1 MSIFNT
7 KFLLT
12 QEQDEEKL
20 KKRYL
25 NLQIYQA
32 KASEIKN
39 FKEEKFQTQFL
50 KDIFENCLG
59 YTLDT
64 TDPTNFNLER
74 EKKNETDGKKADG
87 AILINGEV
95 RCVIELKDQTT
106 QHLDKTPS
114 NRELS
119 PVDQAFRYFVSHDN
133 AKYVV
138 VSNFNELRFYIG
150 NKTTFEKFDLFTA
163 SFDDFKKLHLLLSFE
178 SIGTDLPLKLKEKFA
193 THEREISNKFYKDF
207 SAFRLTLFKNICKNN
222 AGIDKN
228 RLLSL
233 TQKLCDRLVFILFA
247 EDRGLLRLRT
257 IAEIKDKFQNQ
268 VTELS
273 FYDFYKIYF
282 KAINE
287 GNERLDIKRYNGGL
301 FATDTELDALKI
313 DDSVLEAQFLSDYDF
328 LSDIGVN
335 ILGHIFESSLND
347 LEELNAQINGD
358 EFDAK
363 QSKRKKDG
371 IFYTPEFI
379 TEFIVEN
386 SLGSL
391 CKAKKDELGLDL
403 NELLAPKNPKKLTK
417 AESEIKDKIYAYREW
432 LLSLK
437 ILDPACG
444 SGAFLNQ
451 ALEFLIS
458 EHGALDTYRKVYE
471 GEGLGLYDIESTILE
486 NNLYGV
492 DINADAVEIARLS
505 LWLRTAAKGRVL
517 TDLSKNLVMANSLL
531 EFPFDFKFDVVI
543 GNPPYVRQEAIKE
556 QKPALQKYKVY
567 SGTADLFVYFY
578 ELGITHLKED
588 GLLGFI
594 CSNKF
599 FRTSYGE
606 NLRKFI
612 LDNTQITHIIDF
624 AGVKVFEDAS
634 VDSAITIFKK
644 IRADENS
651 KFNFLASSTIN
662 LKTQKFI
669 QIPQSALSETNFTFL
684 DSSKFELK
692 SKIEKVAKP
701 LKDWDVNIYRGIL
714 TGLNEAFIIDSDT
727 RDKILSTCIGDER
740 ERTQKLIRPILR
752 GRDIKRY
759 DYKWA
764 GLWLICTF
772 PALKIEIENLPNLK
786 GYLQTFLPYIA
797 QSGETIDGKKCR
809 KKTSNKWFETQDNIA
824 YYKEFEKDKI
834 FYNEIGNE
842 INFALDTKKFVCN
855 NKLYFISLEKNN
867 TLQLKFLT
875 GVLNSKLLQWYF
887 SFKFNF
893 GGGKGTDSF
902 GEIPIPQIASQ
913 NENLANE
920 IINLVDEI
928 LKANEKIKLY
938 EKHMATLT
946 LDEKLEAKENIDTLN
961 DKIKASDE
969 KINKLVFELYELT
982 SDEIALITEGGGSE
996 SIAKIYIYILQR
1008 GENEPIRA
1016 LLQSA
1021 A

>member
-87 AILINGEV
+87 AILINYEV

-163 SFDDFKKLHLLLSFE
+163 TFDEFKKLHLLLSFE
-178 SIGTDLPLKLKEKFA
+178 SISTDLPLKLKEKFA

-282 KAINE
+282 KAIDE
-287 GNERLDIKRYNGGL
+287 GSERLDIKRYNGGL

-386 SLGSL
+386 SLGAL
-391 CKAKKDELGLDL
+391 YKAKKNELGLDL

-458 EHGALDTYRKVYE
+458 EHAALDTYRKVYE

-505 LWLRTAAKGRVL
+505 LWLRTAAKGRIL
-517 TDLSKNLVMANSLL
+517 TDLSKNLVTANSLL

-543 GNPPYVRQEAIKE
+543 GNPPYVRQEVIKE

-599 FRTSYGE
+599 FRASYGE

-612 LDNTQITHIIDF
+612 LENTQITHIIDF
-624 AGVKVFEDAS
+624 TGVKVFEDAI

-644 IRADENS
+644 IRAGKNS

-669 QIPQSALSETNFTFL
+669 QIPQSTLSETNFTFL

-701 LKDWDVNIYRGIL
+701 LKGWGVNINYGVK
-714 TGLNEAFIIDSDT
+714 TGLNEAFIIDDST
-727 RDKILSTCIGDER
+727 RDKILNNCFGEER
-740 ERTQKLIRPILR
+740 EQMEKLIRPILR
-752 GRDIKRY
+752 GRDVKRY
-759 DYKWA
+759 YYEWA
-764 GLWLICTF
+764 GLWLINIHNGYGTEPRINIDNF
-772 PALKIEIENLPNLK
+772 PKLKLYLDKFEPKLSNRSDKGATPYNLRNCA
-786 GYLQTFLPYIA
+786 YL
-797 QSGETIDGKKCR
+797 
-809 KKTSNKWFETQDNIA
+809 
-824 YYKEFEKDKI
+824 KEFEKDKI

-855 NKLYFISLEKNN
+855 NKLYFIYLEKNN

-902 GEIPIPQIASQ
+902 GEIPIPQITPQ
-913 NENLANE
+913 NENLANM

-938 EKHMATLT
+938 EKHMPTLS
-946 LDEKLEAKENIDTLN
+946 LDEKLEAKENIDALN

-969 KINKLVFELYELT
+969 KIDKLVFELYELT
-982 SDEIALITEGGGSE
+982 SDEIALITGGGSE
-996 SIAKIYIYILQR
+996 DIAKIYIYILQK
-1008 GENEPIRA
+1008 GEDEPIRA

>member
-1 MSIFNT
+1 MPIFNS

-12 QEQDEEKL
+12 QEQDKEKL
-20 KKRYL
+20 KKRYI
-25 NLQIYQA
+25 NLQIYQS
-32 KASEIKN
+32 KASEIKS

-64 TDPTNFNLER
+64 TNPTNFNLER

-119 PVDQAFRYFVSHDN
+119 PVDQAFRYFISHEN

-163 SFDDFKKLHLLLSFE
+163 NFDEFKRLHLLLSFE
-178 SIGTDLPLKLKEKFA
+178 SISTDLPLKLKEKFA

-222 AGIDKN
+222 ASIDKN

-233 TQKLCDRLVFILFA
+233 TQKLCDRFVFILFA

-282 KAINE
+282 KAIDE
-287 GNERLDIKRYNGGL
+287 GSERLDIKRYNGGL

-347 LEELNAQINGD
+347 LEELNAQIHGN

-386 SLGSL
+386 SLGTL

-517 TDLSKNLVMANSLL
+517 TDLSKNLVAANSLL

-578 ELGITHLKED
+578 ELGITHLKES

-599 FRTSYGE
+599 FRASYGE

-612 LDNTQITHIIDF
+612 LENTQITNIIDF
-624 AGVKVFEDAS
+624 DGVKVFEDAS
-634 VDSAITIFKK
+634 VDSAVTIFRK
-644 IRADENS
+644 IRAGENS
-651 KFNFLASSTIN
+651 KFDFLASSTIN

-669 QIPQSALSETNFTFL
+669 KIPQSTLNETNFTFL
-684 DSSKFELK
+684 DKSKFELK

-701 LKDWDVNIYRGIL
+701 LKDWGVNINYGVKS
-714 TGLNEAFIIDSDT
+714 GLNEAFIIDSET

-740 ERTQKLIRPILR
+740 EQTQKLIRPILR

-759 DYKWA
+759 DYEWA
-764 GLWLICTF
+764 GLWLINIHNGYGTEPRINIDNF
-772 PALKIEIENLPNLK
+772 PKLKLYLDKFEPKLSKRSDKGATPYNLRNCA
-786 GYLQTFLPYIA
+786 YL
-797 QSGETIDGKKCR
+797 E
-809 KKTSNKWFETQDNIA
+809 
-824 YYKEFEKDKI
+824 EFEKEKI
-834 FYNEIGNE
+834 LCARMVQSPK
-842 INFALDTKKFVCN
+842 FAYDTN
-855 NKLYFISLEKNN
+855 NNIPDN
-867 TLQLKFLT
+867 TAYCITGENLKFLLAFLNST
-875 GVLNSKLLQWYF
+875 GVYKI
-887 SFKFNF
+887 FNF
-893 GGGKGTDSF
+893 FYAGGGLE
-902 GEIPIPQIASQ
+902 GEIKINRLEILPIPQITPQ

-928 LKANEKIKLY
+928 LKAIEKIKLY
-938 EKHMATLT
+938 EKHMPTLT
-946 LDEKLEAKENIDTLN
+946 LDEKLEAKENIDALN

-969 KINKLVFELYELT
+969 KMDKLVFELYELT
-982 SDEIALITEGGGSE
+982 SDEIALITGGG
-996 SIAKIYIYILQR
+996 
-1008 GENEPIRA
+1008 EN
-1016 LLQSA
+1016 
-1021 A
+1021 

>member
-12 QEQDEEKL
+12 QEQDEEKI

-25 NLQIYQA
+25 NLQTYQA

-119 PVDQAFRYFVSHDN
+119 PVDQAFRYFVSHEN
-133 AKYVV
+133 VKYVV

-150 NKTTFEKFDLFTA
+150 NKTTFEKFDLFTV

-178 SIGTDLPLKLKEKFA
+178 SISTDLPLKLKEKFA

-222 AGIDKN
+222 ASINKK

-247 EDRGLLRLRT
+247 EDRGLLKPRT
-257 IAEIKDKFQNQ
+257 ITEIKEKFQNQ
-268 VTELS
+268 VTDLS

-282 KAINE
+282 KAIDK

-347 LEELNAQINGD
+347 LEELNAQINGN

-386 SLGSL
+386 SLGTL

-458 EHGALDTYRKVYE
+458 EHAALDTYRKVYE

-517 TDLSKNLVMANSLL
+517 TDLSKNLVAANSLL

-567 SGTADLFVYFY
+567 SGMADLFVYFY
-578 ELGITHLKED
+578 ELGITHLKEN

-599 FRTSYGE
+599 FRASYGE

-612 LDNTQITHIIDF
+612 LENTQITHIIDF

-634 VDSAITIFKK
+634 VDSAVTVFRK
-644 IRADENS
+644 IRAGGNS
-651 KFNFLASSTIN
+651 KFNFLASSTTN

-669 QIPQSALSETNFTFL
+669 QIPQSTLNETNFTFL
-684 DSSKFELK
+684 DKSKFELK
-692 SKIEKVAKP
+692 NKIEKVAKP

-727 RDKILSTCIGDER
+727 RDKILNNCVGEER
-740 ERTQKLIRPILR
+740 EQTQKLIRPILR
-752 GRDIKRY
+752 GRDVKRY
-759 DYKWA
+759 DYEWA
-764 GLWLICTF
+764 GLWLINIHNGYDTKPRINIDNF
-772 PALKIEIENLPNLK
+772 PKLKLYLDKFEPKLSKRSDKGVTPYNLRNCA
-786 GYLQTFLPYIA
+786 YL
-797 QSGETIDGKKCR
+797 D
-809 KKTSNKWFETQDNIA
+809 
-824 YYKEFEKDKI
+824 EFEKEKI
-834 FYNEIGNE
+834 LCARMVQSPKFAYD
-842 INFALDTKKFVCN
+842 INN
-855 NKLYFISLEKNN
+855 NIPDN
-867 TLQLKFLT
+867 TAYCITGENLKFLLAF
-875 GVLNSKLLQWYF
+875 LNSTAVYKI
-887 SFKFNF
+887 FNF
-893 GGGKGTDSF
+893 FYAGGGLE
-902 GEIPIPQIASQ
+902 GEIKINRLEILPIPQITPQ

-982 SDEIALITEGGGSE
+982 SNEIALITGGGSE

>member
-1 MSIFNT
+1 MPIFNP

-12 QEQDEEKL
+12 QDQDEEKL
-20 KKRYL
+20 KKRYA
-25 NLQIYQA
+25 NLQMYQA
-32 KASEIKN
+32 KASDIKS

-50 KDIFENCLG
+50 KDIFEDCLG

-64 TDPTNFNLER
+64 TNPTNFNLER

-87 AILINGEV
+87 AILINSEV
-95 RCVIELKDQTT
+95 RCVIELKNQTT

-119 PVDQAFRYFVSHDN
+119 PVDQAFRYFISHEN

-163 SFDDFKKLHLLLSFE
+163 SFDEFKRLHLLLSFE
-178 SIGTDLPLKLKEKFA
+178 SISTDLPLKLKEKFA

-222 AGIDKN
+222 TSIDKN

-233 TQKLCDRLVFILFA
+233 TQKLCDRFVFILFA

-282 KAINE
+282 KAIDE
-287 GNERLDIKRYNGGL
+287 GSERLDIKRYNGGL
-301 FATDTELDALKI
+301 FAADTELDALKI

-347 LEELNAQINGD
+347 LEELNAQINGN

-386 SLGSL
+386 SLGEL

-517 TDLSKNLVMANSLL
+517 TDLSKNLIAANSLL

-578 ELGITHLKED
+578 ELGITHLKEN

-599 FRTSYGE
+599 FRASYGE

-612 LDNTQITHIIDF
+612 LENTQITHIIDF
-624 AGVKVFEDAS
+624 TGVKVFEDAS
-634 VDSAITIFKK
+634 VDSAVTIFRK
-644 IRADENS
+644 IRAGENS

-669 QIPQSALSETNFTFL
+669 QIPQSTLNETNFTFL

-701 LKDWDVNIYRGIL
+701 LKDWGVNINYGVK
-714 TGLNEAFIIDSDT
+714 TGLNEAFIIDSKT

-740 ERTQKLIRPILR
+740 EQTQKLIRPILR

-759 DYKWA
+759 DYEWA
-764 GLWLICTF
+764 GLWLINIHNGYGTEPRINIDNF
-772 PALKIEIENLPNLK
+772 PKLKLYLEKFEPKLSNRSDKGATPYNLRNCA
-786 GYLQTFLPYIA
+786 YL
-797 QSGETIDGKKCR
+797 D
-809 KKTSNKWFETQDNIA
+809 
-824 YYKEFEKDKI
+824 EFEKEKI
-834 FYNEIGNE
+834 LCARMVQSPKFAYD
-842 INFALDTKKFVCN
+842 INN
-855 NKLYFISLEKNN
+855 NIPDN
-867 TLQLKFLT
+867 TAYCITGENLKFLLAFLNST
-875 GVLNSKLLQWYF
+875 GVYKI
-887 SFKFNF
+887 FNF
-893 GGGKGTDSF
+893 FYAGGGLE
-902 GEIPIPQIASQ
+902 GEIKINRLEILPIPQITPQ
-913 NENLANE
+913 NENLSNE

-938 EKHMATLT
+938 EKHMPTLT
-946 LDEKLEAKENIDTLN
+946 LDEKLEAKENIDALN
-961 DKIKASDE
+961 DKIKASDK

-982 SDEIALITEGGGSE
+982 SDEIALITGGGGKLT
-996 SIAKIYIYILQR
+996 A
-1008 GENEPIRA
+1008 
-1016 LLQSA
+1016 
-1021 A
+1021 

>member
-1 MSIFNT
+1 MPIFNT

-20 KKRYL
+20 KKRYV
-25 NLQIYQA
+25 NLQMYQA
-32 KASEIKN
+32 KANEIKG

-64 TDPTNFNLER
+64 TNPTNFNLER

-119 PVDQAFRYFVSHDN
+119 PVDQAFRYFISHEN

-163 SFDDFKKLHLLLSFE
+163 SFDEFKRLHLLLSFE
-178 SIGTDLPLKLKEKFA
+178 SISTDLPLKLKEKFA

-207 SAFRLTLFKNICKNN
+207 SAFRLALFKNICKNN
-222 AGIDKN
+222 ASIDKN

-233 TQKLCDRLVFILFA
+233 TQKLCDRFVFILFA

-282 KAINE
+282 KAIDK
-287 GNERLDIKRYNGGL
+287 GSERLDIKRYNGGL

-347 LEELNAQINGD
+347 LEELNAQINGN

-386 SLGSL
+386 SLGTL

-417 AESEIKDKIYAYREW
+417 AESEIKDKIYAYRKW

-437 ILDPACG
+437 TLDPACG

-517 TDLSKNLVMANSLL
+517 TDLSKNLVAANSLL

-556 QKPALQKYKVY
+556 QKPALQKYKTY

-578 ELGITHLKED
+578 ELGITHLKEN

-599 FRTSYGE
+599 FRASYGE

-612 LDNTQITHIIDF
+612 LENTQITHIIDF
-624 AGVKVFEDAS
+624 TGVKVFEDAS

-644 IRADENS
+644 RRVYENS

-662 LKTQKFI
+662 LKIQKFI
-669 QIPQSALSETNFTFL
+669 QIPQSTLNETNFTFL
-684 DSSKFELK
+684 DNSKFELK

-701 LKDWDVNIYRGIL
+701 LKDWGVNINYGVK
-714 TGLNEAFIIDSDT
+714 TGLNEAFIIDSNT
-727 RDKILSTCIGDER
+727 RDKILNTCIGEER

-759 DYKWA
+759 DYEWA
-764 GLWLICTF
+764 GLWLINIHNGYGTEPRINIDNF
-772 PALKIEIENLPNLK
+772 PKLKLYLDKFEPKLSNRSDRGATPYNLRNCA
-786 GYLQTFLPYIA
+786 YL
-797 QSGETIDGKKCR
+797 E
-809 KKTSNKWFETQDNIA
+809 
-824 YYKEFEKDKI
+824 EFEKEKI
-834 FYNEIGNE
+834 LCARMVQSPK
-842 INFALDTKKFVCN
+842 FAYDTN
-855 NKLYFISLEKNN
+855 NNIPDN
-867 TLQLKFLT
+867 TVYCITGENLKFLLAF
-875 GVLNSKLLQWYF
+875 LNSTAVYKI
-887 SFKFNF
+887 FNF
-893 GGGKGTDSF
+893 FYAGGGLE
-902 GEIPIPQIASQ
+902 GEIKINRLEILPIPQITPQ
-913 NENLANE
+913 NENLSNE

-938 EKHMATLT
+938 EKHMHTLT
-946 LDEKLEAKENIDTLN
+946 LYEKLEAKENIDALN

-969 KINKLVFELYELT
+969 KIDKLVFKLYELT
-982 SDEIALITEGGGSE
+982 SDEIALIIGGG
-996 SIAKIYIYILQR
+996 K
-1008 GENEPIRA
+1008 N
-1016 LLQSA
+1016 
-1021 A
+1021 

>member
-12 QEQDEEKL
+12 QEQDEEKI

-25 NLQIYQA
+25 NLQTYQA

-87 AILINGEV
+87 AILINSEV

-133 AKYVV
+133 AKYVI
-138 VSNFNELRFYIG
+138 VSNFSELRFYIG

-163 SFDDFKKLHLLLSFE
+163 NFDEFKRLHLLLSFE
-178 SIGTDLPLKLKEKFA
+178 SISTDLPLKLKEKFA

-207 SAFRLTLFKNICKNN
+207 SVFRLTLFKNICKNN
-222 AGIDKN
+222 ASIDKN

-233 TQKLCDRLVFILFA
+233 TQKLCDRFVFILFA

-282 KAINE
+282 KAIDE
-287 GNERLDIKRYNGGL
+287 GSERLDIKRYNGGL

-347 LEELNAQINGD
+347 LEELNAQINGN

-386 SLGSL
+386 SLGTL

-458 EHGALDTYRKVYE
+458 EHAALDTYRKVYE

-517 TDLSKNLVMANSLL
+517 TDLSKNLVAANSLL

-567 SGTADLFVYFY
+567 SGMADLFVYFY
-578 ELGITHLKED
+578 ELGITHLKEN

-599 FRTSYGE
+599 FRASYGE

-612 LDNTQITHIIDF
+612 LENTQITHIIDF

-634 VDSAITIFKK
+634 VDSAVTVFRK
-644 IRADENS
+644 IRAGGNS

-669 QIPQSALSETNFTFL
+669 QIPQSTLNETNFTFL
-684 DSSKFELK
+684 DKSKFELK
-692 SKIEKVAKP
+692 NKIEKVAKP

-727 RDKILSTCIGDER
+727 RDKILNNCVGEER
-740 ERTQKLIRPILR
+740 EQTQKLIRPILR
-752 GRDIKRY
+752 GRDVKRY
-759 DYKWA
+759 DYEWA
-764 GLWLICTF
+764 GLWLINIHNGYDTKPRINIDNF
-772 PALKIEIENLPNLK
+772 PKLKLYLDKFEPKLSKRSDKGVTPYNLRNCA
-786 GYLQTFLPYIA
+786 YL
-797 QSGETIDGKKCR
+797 D
-809 KKTSNKWFETQDNIA
+809 
-824 YYKEFEKDKI
+824 EFEKEKI
-834 FYNEIGNE
+834 LCARMVQSPKFAYDINNNIPDNTAYCIIGEN
-842 INFALDTKKFVCN
+842 
-855 NKLYFISLEKNN
+855 
-867 TLQLKFLT
+867 LKFLLAF
-875 GVLNSKLLQWYF
+875 LNSTAVYKI
-887 SFKFNF
+887 FNF
-893 GGGKGTDSF
+893 FYAGGGLE
-902 GEIPIPQIASQ
+902 GEIKINRLEILPIPQITPQ

-982 SDEIALITEGGGSE
+982 SNEIALITGGVLK
-996 SIAKIYIYILQR
+996 A
-1008 GENEPIRA
+1008 
-1016 LLQSA
+1016 
-1021 A
+1021 

>member
-12 QEQDEEKL
+12 QEQDEEKI

-25 NLQIYQA
+25 NLQTYQA

-87 AILINGEV
+87 AILINSEV

-133 AKYVV
+133 AKYVI
-138 VSNFNELRFYIG
+138 VSNFSELRFYIG

-163 SFDDFKKLHLLLSFE
+163 NFDEFKRLHLLLSFE
-178 SIGTDLPLKLKEKFA
+178 SISTDLPLKLKEKFA

-207 SAFRLTLFKNICKNN
+207 SVFRLTLFKNICKNN
-222 AGIDKN
+222 ASIDKN

-233 TQKLCDRLVFILFA
+233 TQKLCDRFVFILFA

-282 KAINE
+282 KAIDE
-287 GNERLDIKRYNGGL
+287 GSERLDIKRYNGGL

-347 LEELNAQINGD
+347 LEELNAQINGN

-386 SLGSL
+386 SLGTL

-417 AESEIKDKIYAYREW
+417 AESEIKNKIYAYREW

-458 EHGALDTYRKVYE
+458 EHAALDTYRKVYE

-517 TDLSKNLVMANSLL
+517 TDLSKNLVAANSLL

-567 SGTADLFVYFY
+567 SGMADLFVYFY
-578 ELGITHLKED
+578 ELGITHLKEN

-599 FRTSYGE
+599 FRASYGE

-612 LDNTQITHIIDF
+612 LENTQITHIIDF

-634 VDSAITIFKK
+634 VDSAVTVFRK
-644 IRADENS
+644 IRAGGNS
-651 KFNFLASSTIN
+651 KFNFLASSTTN

-669 QIPQSALSETNFTFL
+669 QIPQSTLNETNFTFL
-684 DSSKFELK
+684 DKSKFELK
-692 SKIEKVAKP
+692 NKIEKVAKP

-727 RDKILSTCIGDER
+727 RDKILNNCVGEER
-740 ERTQKLIRPILR
+740 EQTQKLIRPILR
-752 GRDIKRY
+752 GRDVKRY
-759 DYKWA
+759 DYEWA
-764 GLWLICTF
+764 GLWLINIHNGYDTKPRINIDNF
-772 PALKIEIENLPNLK
+772 PKLKLYLDKFEPKLSKRSDKGVTPYNLRNCA
-786 GYLQTFLPYIA
+786 YL
-797 QSGETIDGKKCR
+797 D
-809 KKTSNKWFETQDNIA
+809 
-824 YYKEFEKDKI
+824 EFEKEKI
-834 FYNEIGNE
+834 LCARMVQSPKFAYDINNNIPDNTAYCIIGEN
-842 INFALDTKKFVCN
+842 
-855 NKLYFISLEKNN
+855 
-867 TLQLKFLT
+867 LKFLLAF
-875 GVLNSKLLQWYF
+875 LNSTAVYKI
-887 SFKFNF
+887 FNF
-893 GGGKGTDSF
+893 FYAGGGLE
-902 GEIPIPQIASQ
+902 GEIKINRLEILPIPQITPQ

-982 SDEIALITEGGGSE
+982 SNEIALITGGGSE

>member
-1 MSIFNT
+1 MPIFNT

-12 QEQDEEKL
+12 QEQDEKKL
-20 KKRYL
+20 KKRYI
-25 NLQIYQA
+25 NLQMYQA
-32 KASEIKN
+32 KASDIKC

-64 TDPTNFNLER
+64 TNPTNFNLER

-87 AILINGEV
+87 AIIINGEV

-119 PVDQAFRYFVSHDN
+119 PIDQAFRYFVSHDN

-163 SFDDFKKLHLLLSFE
+163 SFDEFKRLHLLLSFE
-178 SIGTDLPLKLKEKFA
+178 SISTDLPLKLKEKFA

-207 SAFRLTLFKNICKNN
+207 SAFRLTLFENICKNN
-222 AGIDKN
+222 ASIDKN
-228 RLLSL
+228 KLLSL
-233 TQKLCDRLVFILFA
+233 TQKLCDRFVFILFA

-282 KAINE
+282 KAIDE
-287 GNERLDIKRYNGGL
+287 GSERLDIKRYNGGL
-301 FATDTELDALKI
+301 FATDTELDGLKI

-347 LEELNAQINGD
+347 LEELNAQINGG

-363 QSKRKKDG
+363 QSKRKKNG

-386 SLGSL
+386 SLGAL

-417 AESEIKDKIYAYREW
+417 AESEIKDKIYAYRDW

-517 TDLSKNLVMANSLL
+517 KDLSKNLVAANSLL

-578 ELGITHLKED
+578 ELGITHLKEN

-599 FRTSYGE
+599 FRASYGK

-612 LDNTQITHIIDF
+612 LENTQITHIIDF
-624 AGVKVFEDAS
+624 TGIKVFEDAS
-634 VDSAITIFKK
+634 VDSAITIFRK
-644 IRADENS
+644 IRAGENS

-662 LKTQKFI
+662 LKMQKFI
-669 QIPQSALSETNFTFL
+669 QISQSTLNETNFTFL
-684 DSSKFELK
+684 DKSKFELK

-701 LKDWDVNIYRGIL
+701 LKDWGVNINYGVK
-714 TGLNEAFIIDSDT
+714 TGLNEAFIVDSDT

-740 ERTQKLIRPILR
+740 EQIQKLIRPILR

-759 DYKWA
+759 DYEWA
-764 GLWLICTF
+764 GLWLINIHNGYGTELRINIDNF
-772 PALKIEIENLPNLK
+772 PKLKLYLDKFEPKLSNRSDKGATPYNLRNCA
-786 GYLQTFLPYIA
+786 YL
-797 QSGETIDGKKCR
+797 E
-809 KKTSNKWFETQDNIA
+809 
-824 YYKEFEKDKI
+824 EFEKEKI
-834 FYNEIGNE
+834 LCARMVQSPK
-842 INFALDTKKFVCN
+842 FAYDTN
-855 NKLYFISLEKNN
+855 NNIPDN
-867 TLQLKFLT
+867 TTYCITGENLKFLLAF
-875 GVLNSKLLQWYF
+875 LNSTAVYKI
-887 SFKFNF
+887 FNF
-893 GGGKGTDSF
+893 FYAGGGLE
-902 GEIPIPQIASQ
+902 GEIKINRLEILSIPQITPQ

-938 EKHMATLT
+938 EKHMPTLS
-946 LDEKLEAKENIDTLN
+946 LDEKLEAKENIDALN
-961 DKIKASDE
+961 DKIKTSGG
-969 KINKLVFELYELT
+969 KIDKLVFELYELT
-982 SDEIALITEGGGSE
+982 SDEIALITGGG
-996 SIAKIYIYILQR
+996 
-1008 GENEPIRA
+1008 GN
-1016 LLQSA
+1016 
-1021 A
+1021 

>member
-1 MSIFNT
+1 MPIFNP

-12 QEQDEEKL
+12 QNQNEEKL
-20 KKRYL
+20 KKRYV
-25 NLQIYQA
+25 NLQIYQS
-32 KASEIKN
+32 KASEIKR

-64 TDPTNFNLER
+64 TNPTNFNLER

-119 PVDQAFRYFVSHDN
+119 PVDQAFRYFISHEN
-133 AKYVV
+133 AKYAV

-163 SFDDFKKLHLLLSFE
+163 NFDEFKRLHLLLSFE
-178 SIGTDLPLKLKEKFA
+178 SISTDLPLKLKEKFT
-193 THEREISNKFYKDF
+193 THEHEISNKFYKDF
-207 SAFRLTLFKNICKNN
+207 SAFRLALFKNICKNN
-222 AGIDKN
+222 ASIDKN

-233 TQKLCDRLVFILFA
+233 TQKLCDRFVFILFA

-282 KAINE
+282 KAIDE
-287 GNERLDIKRYNGGL
+287 GSERLDIKRYNGGL

-313 DDSVLEAQFLSDYDF
+313 DDSVLEVQFLSDYDF

-347 LEELNAQINGD
+347 LEELNAQINGN

-386 SLGSL
+386 SLGAL

-517 TDLSKNLVMANSLL
+517 TDLSKNLVAVNSLL

-578 ELGITHLKED
+578 ELGITHLKEN

-599 FRTSYGE
+599 FRASYGE

-612 LDNTQITHIIDF
+612 LENTQITHIIDF

-634 VDSAITIFKK
+634 IDSAITIFKK
-644 IRADENS
+644 IRAGGNS
-651 KFNFLASSTIN
+651 KFNFLASNSIN

-669 QIPQSALSETNFTFL
+669 QIPQSTLSETNFTFL

-701 LKDWDVNIYRGIL
+701 LKDWGVNINYGVKS
-714 TGLNEAFIIDSDT
+714 GLNEAFIIDSDT
-727 RDKILSTCIGDER
+727 RDKILNNCVGEER
-740 ERTQKLIRPILR
+740 EQIQKLIRPILR

-759 DYKWA
+759 DYEWA
-764 GLWLICTF
+764 GLWLINIHNGYGTKPRINIDNF
-772 PALKIEIENLPNLK
+772 PKLKLYLDKFEPKLSKRSDKGATPYNLRNCA
-786 GYLQTFLPYIA
+786 YL
-797 QSGETIDGKKCR
+797 E
-809 KKTSNKWFETQDNIA
+809 
-824 YYKEFEKDKI
+824 EFEKEKI
-834 FYNEIGNE
+834 LCARMVQSPK
-842 INFALDTKKFVCN
+842 FAYDTN
-855 NKLYFISLEKNN
+855 NNIPDN
-867 TLQLKFLT
+867 TAYCITGANLKFLLAFLNST
-875 GVLNSKLLQWYF
+875 GVYKI
-887 SFKFNF
+887 FNF
-893 GGGKGTDSF
+893 FYAGGGLE
-902 GEIPIPQIASQ
+902 GEIKINRLEILPIPQITPQ
-913 NENLANE
+913 NEKSAND

-938 EKHMATLT
+938 EKHMPTLS
-946 LDEKLEAKENIDTLN
+946 LDEKLEAKENIDALN
-961 DKIKASDE
+961 NKIKASDE
-969 KINKLVFELYELT
+969 KINELVFELYELT
-982 SDEIALITEGGGSE
+982 SDQIALITGGGIDG
-996 SIAKIYIYILQR
+996 IAKIYIYILQR

>member
-1 MSIFNT
+1 MPIFNT

-12 QEQDEEKL
+12 QDQDEEKL
-20 KKRYL
+20 KKRYA
-25 NLQIYQA
+25 NLQMYQS
-32 KASEIKN
+32 KASEIKC

-64 TDPTNFNLER
+64 TNPTNFNLER

-119 PVDQAFRYFVSHDN
+119 PVDQAFRYFISHEN

-163 SFDDFKKLHLLLSFE
+163 SFDEFKRLHLLLSFE
-178 SIGTDLPLKLKEKFA
+178 SISTDLPLKLKEKFA

-222 AGIDKN
+222 TSVDKN

-233 TQKLCDRLVFILFA
+233 TQKLCDRFVFILFA

-282 KAINE
+282 KAIDE
-287 GNERLDIKRYNGGL
+287 GSERLDIKRYNGGL

-347 LEELNAQINGD
+347 LEELNAQINGN

-386 SLGSL
+386 SLGTL

-417 AESEIKDKIYAYREW
+417 AESEIKGKIYAYREW

-517 TDLSKNLVMANSLL
+517 TDLSKNLVAANSLL

-578 ELGITHLKED
+578 ELGITHLKEN

-599 FRTSYGE
+599 FRASYGE

-612 LDNTQITHIIDF
+612 LENTQITHIIDF

-634 VDSAITIFKK
+634 VDSAVTIFRK
-644 IRADENS
+644 IRAGENS

-669 QIPQSALSETNFTFL
+669 QIPQSTLNETNFTFL
-684 DSSKFELK
+684 DKSKFELK

-701 LKDWDVNIYRGIL
+701 LKDWGVNINYGVK
-714 TGLNEAFIIDSDT
+714 TGLNEAFIIDDST
-727 RDKILSTCIGDER
+727 RDKILNNCFGEER
-740 ERTQKLIRPILR
+740 EQTQKLIRPILR

-759 DYKWA
+759 DYEWA
-764 GLWLICTF
+764 GLWLINIHNGYGTEPRINIDNF
-772 PALKIEIENLPNLK
+772 PKLKLYLEKFEPKLSNRSDKGATPYNLRNCV
-786 GYLQTFLPYIA
+786 YL
-797 QSGETIDGKKCR
+797 D
-809 KKTSNKWFETQDNIA
+809 
-824 YYKEFEKDKI
+824 EFEKEKI
-834 FYNEIGNE
+834 LCARMVQSPKFAYD
-842 INFALDTKKFVCN
+842 INN
-855 NKLYFISLEKNN
+855 NIPDN
-867 TLQLKFLT
+867 TAYCITGENLKFLLAF
-875 GVLNSKLLQWYF
+875 LNSTAVYKI
-887 SFKFNF
+887 FNF
-893 GGGKGTDSF
+893 FYAGGGLE
-902 GEIPIPQIASQ
+902 GEIKINRLEILPIPQITPQ

-938 EKHMATLT
+938 EKHMPTLT
-946 LDEKLEAKENIDTLN
+946 LYEKLEAKENIDALN
-961 DKIKASDE
+961 NKIKASNE
-969 KINKLVFELYELT
+969 KIDELVFELYELT
-982 SDEIALITEGGGSE
+982 SDESALITGGG
-996 SIAKIYIYILQR
+996 
-1008 GENEPIRA
+1008 N
-1016 LLQSA
+1016 
-1021 A
+1021 

>member
-1 MSIFNT
+1 MPIFNP

-12 QEQDEEKL
+12 QNQNEEKL
-20 KKRYL
+20 KKRYV
-25 NLQIYQA
+25 NLQIYQS
-32 KASEIKN
+32 KASEIKR

-64 TDPTNFNLER
+64 TNPTNFNLER

-119 PVDQAFRYFVSHDN
+119 PVDQAFRYFISHEN
-133 AKYVV
+133 AKYAV

-163 SFDDFKKLHLLLSFE
+163 KFDEFKRLHLLLSFE
-178 SIGTDLPLKLKEKFA
+178 SISTDLPLKLKEKFT
-193 THEREISNKFYKDF
+193 THEHEISNKFYKDF
-207 SAFRLTLFKNICKNN
+207 SAFRLALFKNICKNN
-222 AGIDKN
+222 ASIDKN

-233 TQKLCDRLVFILFA
+233 TQKLCDRFVFILFA

-282 KAINE
+282 KAIDE
-287 GNERLDIKRYNGGL
+287 GSERLDIKRYNGGL

-313 DDSVLEAQFLSDYDF
+313 DDSVLEVQFLSDYDF

-347 LEELNAQINGD
+347 LEELNAQINGN

-386 SLGSL
+386 SLGAL

-517 TDLSKNLVMANSLL
+517 TDLSKNLVAVNSLL

-578 ELGITHLKED
+578 ELGITHLKEN

-599 FRTSYGE
+599 FRASYGE

-612 LDNTQITHIIDF
+612 LENTQITHIIDF

-634 VDSAITIFKK
+634 IDSAITIFKK
-644 IRADENS
+644 IRAGGNS
-651 KFNFLASSTIN
+651 KFNFLASNSIN

-669 QIPQSALSETNFTFL
+669 QIPQSTLSETNFTFL

-701 LKDWDVNIYRGIL
+701 LKDWGVNINYGVKS
-714 TGLNEAFIIDSDT
+714 GLNEAFIIDSDT
-727 RDKILSTCIGDER
+727 RDKILNNCVGEER
-740 ERTQKLIRPILR
+740 EQIQKLIRPILR

-759 DYKWA
+759 DYEWA
-764 GLWLICTF
+764 GLWLINIHNGYGTKPRINIDNF
-772 PALKIEIENLPNLK
+772 PKLKLYLDKFEPKLSKRSDKGATPYNLRNCA
-786 GYLQTFLPYIA
+786 YL
-797 QSGETIDGKKCR
+797 E
-809 KKTSNKWFETQDNIA
+809 
-824 YYKEFEKDKI
+824 EFEKEKI
-834 FYNEIGNE
+834 LCARMVQSPK
-842 INFALDTKKFVCN
+842 FAYDTN
-855 NKLYFISLEKNN
+855 NNIPDN
-867 TLQLKFLT
+867 TAYCITGANLKFLLAFLNST
-875 GVLNSKLLQWYF
+875 GVYKI
-887 SFKFNF
+887 FNF
-893 GGGKGTDSF
+893 FYAGGGLE
-902 GEIPIPQIASQ
+902 GEIKINRLEILPIPQITPQ
-913 NENLANE
+913 NEKSAND

-938 EKHMATLT
+938 EKHMPTLS
-946 LDEKLEAKENIDTLN
+946 LDEKLEAKENIDALN
-961 DKIKASDE
+961 NKIKASDE
-969 KINKLVFELYELT
+969 KINELVFELYELT
-982 SDEIALITEGGGSE
+982 SDEIALITGGE
-996 SIAKIYIYILQR
+996 LTV
-1008 GENEPIRA
+1008 
-1016 LLQSA
+1016 
-1021 A
+1021 

>member
-1 MSIFNT
+1 MPIFNT

-12 QEQDEEKL
+12 QDQDEEKL
-20 KKRYL
+20 KKRYA
-25 NLQIYQA
+25 NLQMYQA
-32 KASEIKN
+32 KASEIKC

-64 TDPTNFNLER
+64 TNPTNFNLER

-119 PVDQAFRYFVSHDN
+119 PVDQAFRYFISHEN

-163 SFDDFKKLHLLLSFE
+163 NFDEFKRLHLLLSFE
-178 SIGTDLPLKLKEKFA
+178 SISTDLPLKLKEKFT

-207 SAFRLTLFKNICKNN
+207 STFRLALFKNICKNN
-222 AGIDKN
+222 ASIDKN

-233 TQKLCDRLVFILFA
+233 TQKLCDRFVFILFA

-282 KAINE
+282 KAIDE
-287 GNERLDIKRYNGGL
+287 GSERLDIKRYNGGL
-301 FATDTELDALKI
+301 FATDTGLDALKI

-347 LEELNAQINGD
+347 LEELNAQINGNK
-358 EFDAK
+358 FDAK

-371 IFYTPEFI
+371 IFYTPGFI

-386 SLGSL
+386 SLGAL

-417 AESEIKDKIYAYREW
+417 VESEIKDKIYAYREW

-458 EHGALDTYRKVYE
+458 EHGALDTYRKIYE

-517 TDLSKNLVMANSLL
+517 TDLSKNLVAANSLL

-578 ELGITHLKED
+578 ELGITHLKES

-599 FRTSYGE
+599 FRASYGE

-612 LDNTQITHIIDF
+612 LENTQITHIIDF

-634 VDSAITIFKK
+634 VDSAVTIFRK
-644 IRADENS
+644 IRAGENS

-669 QIPQSALSETNFTFL
+669 KIPQSTLNETNFTFL
-684 DSSKFELK
+684 DKSKFELK

-701 LKDWDVNIYRGIL
+701 LKDWDVTIYRGIL
-714 TGLNEAFIIDSDT
+714 TGLNEAFIIDSKT

-740 ERTQKLIRPILR
+740 EQTQKLIRPILR

-759 DYKWA
+759 DYEWA
-764 GLWLICTF
+764 GLWLINIHNGYGTEPRINIDNF
-772 PALKIEIENLPNLK
+772 PKLKLYLDKFEPKLSNRSDKGATPYNLRNCA
-786 GYLQTFLPYIA
+786 YL
-797 QSGETIDGKKCR
+797 E
-809 KKTSNKWFETQDNIA
+809 
-824 YYKEFEKDKI
+824 EFEKKKI
-834 FYNEIGNE
+834 LCARMVQSPK
-842 INFALDTKKFVCN
+842 FAYDTN
-855 NKLYFISLEKNN
+855 NNIPDN
-867 TLQLKFLT
+867 TAYCITGENLKFLLAF
-875 GVLNSKLLQWYF
+875 LNSTAVYKI
-887 SFKFNF
+887 FNF
-893 GGGKGTDSF
+893 FYAGGGLE
-902 GEIPIPQIASQ
+902 GEIKINRLEILPIPQITPQ
-913 NENLANE
+913 NGNLANE

-938 EKHMATLT
+938 EKHMSTLT
-946 LDEKLEAKENIDTLN
+946 LDEKLEAKENIDALN

-969 KINKLVFELYELT
+969 KIDKLVFELYELT
-982 SDEIALITEGGGSE
+982 SDEIALITGGGSE
-996 SIAKIYIYILQR
+996 GIAKIYIYILQR

>member
-1 MSIFNT
+1 MPIFNT
-7 KFLLT
+7 KFLLA

-20 KKRYL
+20 KRRYS
-25 NLQIYQA
+25 NLQTYQA

-64 TDPTNFNLER
+64 TDPTNFSLER

-87 AILINGEV
+87 AIIINGEV

-119 PVDQAFRYFVSHDN
+119 PVDQAFRYFISHEN

-150 NKTTFEKFDLFTA
+150 NKTTFEKFDLFA
-163 SFDDFKKLHLLLSFE
+163 ANFEEFKRLHLLLSFE
-178 SIGTDLPLKLKEKFA
+178 SISTDLPLKLKEKFA

-207 SAFRLTLFKNICKNN
+207 SAFRLALFENICKNN
-222 AGIDKN
+222 TSIDKN

-233 TQKLCDRLVFILFA
+233 TQKLCDRFVFILFA

-257 IAEIKDKFQNQ
+257 IAEIKEKFQNQ

-282 KAINE
+282 KAIDE
-287 GNERLDIKRYNGGL
+287 GSERLDIKRYNGGL

-347 LEELNAQINGD
+347 LEELNAQINGN

-386 SLGSL
+386 SLGAL

-417 AESEIKDKIYAYREW
+417 AESEIKDKIYAYRKW

-517 TDLSKNLVMANSLL
+517 TDLSKNLVAANSLL

-556 QKPALQKYKVY
+556 QKPALQKYKAY

-578 ELGITHLKED
+578 ELGITHIKGN

-599 FRTSYGE
+599 FRANYGE

-612 LDNTQITHIIDF
+612 LENTQITHIIDF

-634 VDSAITIFKK
+634 VDSAITIFRK
-644 IRADENS
+644 IRAGENS

-669 QIPQSALSETNFTFL
+669 QIPQSTLNETNFTFL
-684 DSSKFELK
+684 DKSKFELK
-692 SKIEKVAKP
+692 NKIEKVAKP

-727 RDKILSTCIGDER
+727 RDKILNNCVGEER
-740 ERTQKLIRPILR
+740 EQIQKLIRPILR

-759 DYKWA
+759 DYEWA
-764 GLWLICTF
+764 GLWLINIHNGYGTKPRINIDNF
-772 PALKIEIENLPNLK
+772 PKLKLYLDKFEPKLSKRSDKGATPYNLRNCA
-786 GYLQTFLPYIA
+786 YL
-797 QSGETIDGKKCR
+797 E
-809 KKTSNKWFETQDNIA
+809 
-824 YYKEFEKDKI
+824 EFEKEKI
-834 FYNEIGNE
+834 LCARMVQSPK
-842 INFALDTKKFVCN
+842 FAYDTN
-855 NKLYFISLEKNN
+855 NNIPDN
-867 TLQLKFLT
+867 TAYCITGANLKFLLAFLNST
-875 GVLNSKLLQWYF
+875 GVYKI
-887 SFKFNF
+887 FNF
-893 GGGKGTDSF
+893 FYAGGGLE
-902 GEIPIPQIASQ
+902 GEIKINRLEILPIPQITPQ
-913 NENLANE
+913 NEKLAND

-938 EKHMATLT
+938 EKHMPTLS
-946 LDEKLEAKENIDTLN
+946 LDEKLEAKENIDALN

-969 KINKLVFELYELT
+969 KIGKLVFKLYELT
-982 SDEIALITEGGGSE
+982 SDEIALITGGGSE
-996 SIAKIYIYILQR
+996 GIAKIYIYILQR

>member
-1 MSIFNT
+1 MPIFNP

-12 QEQDEEKL
+12 QNQNEEKL
-20 KKRYL
+20 KKRYK

-32 KASEIKN
+32 KASDIKS

-64 TDPTNFNLER
+64 TNPTNFNLER

-163 SFDDFKKLHLLLSFE
+163 SFDEFKKLHLLLSFE
-178 SIGTDLPLKLKEKFA
+178 SISTDLPLKLKEKFA

-222 AGIDKN
+222 ASIDKN

-233 TQKLCDRLVFILFA
+233 TQKLCDRFVFILFA

-282 KAINE
+282 KAIDE
-287 GNERLDIKRYNGGL
+287 GSERLDIKRYNGGL

-347 LEELNAQINGD
+347 LEELNAQINGN

-386 SLGSL
+386 SLGTL
-391 CKAKKDELGLDL
+391 CKAKKDELGLNL

-517 TDLSKNLVMANSLL
+517 TDLSKNLVAANSLL

-578 ELGITHLKED
+578 ELGITHIKGN

-599 FRTSYGE
+599 FRASYGE

-612 LDNTQITHIIDF
+612 LENTQITHIIDF

-634 VDSAITIFKK
+634 VDSAITIFRK
-644 IRADENS
+644 IRAGENS

-669 QIPQSALSETNFTFL
+669 QIPQSTLNETNFTFL
-684 DSSKFELK
+684 DNSKFELK

-701 LKDWDVNIYRGIL
+701 LKDWGVNINYGVK
-714 TGLNEAFIIDSDT
+714 TGLNEAFIVDSDT
-727 RDKILSTCIGDER
+727 RDKILSTCIGEER
-740 ERTQKLIRPILR
+740 ERTQKLTRPILR

-759 DYKWA
+759 DYEWA
-764 GLWLICTF
+764 GLWLINIHNGYGTKPRINIDNF
-772 PALKIEIENLPNLK
+772 PKLKLYLDKFEPKLSKRSDKGATPYNLRNCA
-786 GYLQTFLPYIA
+786 YL
-797 QSGETIDGKKCR
+797 E
-809 KKTSNKWFETQDNIA
+809 
-824 YYKEFEKDKI
+824 EFEKEKI
-834 FYNEIGNE
+834 LCARMVQSPKFAYD
-842 INFALDTKKFVCN
+842 INN
-855 NKLYFISLEKNN
+855 NIPDN
-867 TLQLKFLT
+867 TAYCITGENLKFLLAFLNST
-875 GVLNSKLLQWYF
+875 GVYKI
-887 SFKFNF
+887 FNF
-893 GGGKGTDSF
+893 FYAGGGLE
-902 GEIPIPQIASQ
+902 GEIKINRLEILPIPQITPQ
-913 NENLANE
+913 NENLSNE
-920 IINLVDEI
+920 IINSVDEI

-938 EKHMATLT
+938 EKHMPTLN
-946 LDEKLEAKENIDTLN
+946 LDEKLEAKENIDALN

-969 KINKLVFELYELT
+969 KIDKLVFELYELT
-982 SDEIALITEGGGSE
+982 SDEIALITGGGE
-996 SIAKIYIYILQR
+996 IDGITKIYIYILQR

>member
-1 MSIFNT
+1 MPIFNP

-12 QEQDEEKL
+12 QDQDEEKL
-20 KKRYL
+20 KKRYA
-25 NLQIYQA
+25 NLQMYQA
-32 KASEIKN
+32 KASDIKS

-50 KDIFENCLG
+50 KDIFENCLS

-64 TDPTNFNLER
+64 TNPTTFNLER

-119 PVDQAFRYFVSHDN
+119 PVDQAFRYFISHEN

-163 SFDDFKKLHLLLSFE
+163 SFDEFKRLHLLLSFE
-178 SIGTDLPLKLKEKFA
+178 SISTDLPLKLKEKFA

-222 AGIDKN
+222 TSIDKN

-233 TQKLCDRLVFILFA
+233 TQKLCDRFVFILFA

-282 KAINE
+282 KAIDE
-287 GNERLDIKRYNGGL
+287 GSERLDIKRYNGGL
-301 FATDTELDALKI
+301 FAADTELDALKI

-347 LEELNAQINGD
+347 LEELNAQINGN

-386 SLGSL
+386 SLGAL
-391 CKAKKDELGLDL
+391 CKTKKDELGFDL

-517 TDLSKNLVMANSLL
+517 TDLSKNLVATNSLL

-556 QKPALQKYKVY
+556 QKLALQKYKVY

-578 ELGITHLKED
+578 ELGITHLKEN

-612 LDNTQITHIIDF
+612 LENTQITHIIDF

-634 VDSAITIFKK
+634 VDSAVTIFRK
-644 IRADENS
+644 IRAGENS

-669 QIPQSALSETNFTFL
+669 QIPQSTLNEINFTFL
-684 DSSKFELK
+684 DNSKFELK

-701 LKDWDVNIYRGIL
+701 LKDWGVNINYGVK
-714 TGLNEAFIIDSDT
+714 TGLNEAFIVDSDT
-727 RDKILSTCIGDER
+727 RDKILSTCIGEER

-759 DYKWA
+759 DYEWA
-764 GLWLICTF
+764 GLWLINIHNGYGTKPRINIDNF
-772 PALKIEIENLPNLK
+772 PKLKLYLDKFEPKLSKRSDKGATPYNLRNCA
-786 GYLQTFLPYIA
+786 YL
-797 QSGETIDGKKCR
+797 E
-809 KKTSNKWFETQDNIA
+809 
-824 YYKEFEKDKI
+824 EFEKEKI
-834 FYNEIGNE
+834 LCARMVQSPKFAYD
-842 INFALDTKKFVCN
+842 INN
-855 NKLYFISLEKNN
+855 NIPDN
-867 TLQLKFLT
+867 TAYCITGENLKFLLAF
-875 GVLNSKLLQWYF
+875 LNSTAVYKI
-887 SFKFNF
+887 FNF
-893 GGGKGTDSF
+893 FYAGGGLE
-902 GEIPIPQIASQ
+902 GEIKINRLEILPIPQITPQ
-913 NENLANE
+913 NENLSNE

-938 EKHMATLT
+938 EKHMHTLT
-946 LDEKLEAKENIDTLN
+946 LDEKLEAKENIDALN

-969 KINKLVFELYELT
+969 KIDKLVFELYKLT
-982 SDEIALITEGGGSE
+982 NDEIALITGGG
-996 SIAKIYIYILQR
+996 
-1008 GENEPIRA
+1008 GEN
-1016 LLQSA
+1016 
-1021 A
+1021 

>member
-50 KDIFENCLG
+50 KDIFENCFG

-119 PVDQAFRYFVSHDN
+119 PVDQAFRYFVSHEN
-133 AKYVV
+133 VKYVV

-150 NKTTFEKFDLFTA
+150 NKTTFEKFDLFTV

-178 SIGTDLPLKLKEKFA
+178 SISADLPLKLKEKFT

-207 SAFRLTLFKNICKNN
+207 STFRFTLFKNICKNN
-222 AGIDKN
+222 ASIDKK

-247 EDRGLLRLRT
+247 EDRWLLKPRT
-257 IAEIKDKFQNQ
+257 ITEIKEKFQNQ
-268 VTELS
+268 VTDLS

-282 KAINE
+282 KAIDE

-386 SLGSL
+386 SLGAL
-391 CKAKKDELGLDL
+391 CKDKKDELGLDL

-451 ALEFLIS
+451 ALEFLIA

-517 TDLSKNLVMANSLL
+517 TDLSKNLVTANSLL
-531 EFPFDFKFDVVI
+531 EFPFNFKFDVVI

-556 QKPALQKYKVY
+556 QKPALQEYKVY

-578 ELGITHLKED
+578 ELGITHLKEN

-599 FRTSYGE
+599 FRASYGE

-612 LDNTQITHIIDF
+612 LENTQITHIIDF
-624 AGVKVFEDAS
+624 TGVKVFEDAS

-644 IRADENS
+644 IRAGENS

-669 QIPQSALSETNFTFL
+669 QIPQSTLSETNFTFL

-701 LKDWDVNIYRGIL
+701 LKDWGVNINYGVK
-714 TGLNEAFIIDSDT
+714 TGLNDAFIIDNDT

-740 ERTQKLIRPILR
+740 EQTQKLIRPILR

-759 DYKWA
+759 DYEWA

-867 TLQLKFLT
+867 TMQLKFLT

-982 SDEIALITEGGGSE
+982 SDEIALITGGGVLK
-996 SIAKIYIYILQR
+996 A
-1008 GENEPIRA
+1008 
-1016 LLQSA
+1016 
-1021 A
+1021 

>member
-1 MSIFNT
+1 MPIFNP

-12 QEQDEEKL
+12 QDQDEEKL
-20 KKRYL
+20 KKRYI
-25 NLQIYQA
+25 NLQMYQA
-32 KASEIKN
+32 KASDIKN

-64 TDPTNFNLER
+64 TNPTNFNLER

-106 QHLDKTPS
+106 QHLDKTPY

-119 PVDQAFRYFVSHDN
+119 PIDQAFRYFVSHDN

-150 NKTTFEKFDLFTA
+150 NKTTFEKFDLFTS
-163 SFDDFKKLHLLLSFE
+163 SFDEFKRLHLLLSFE
-178 SIGTDLPLKLKEKFA
+178 SISTDLPLKLKEKFA

-207 SAFRLTLFKNICKNN
+207 SAFRLALFKNICKNN
-222 AGIDKN
+222 ASIDKN

-233 TQKLCDRLVFILFA
+233 TQKLCDRFVFILFA

-282 KAINE
+282 KAIDE
-287 GNERLDIKRYNGGL
+287 GSERLDIKRYNGGL
-301 FATDTELDALKI
+301 FATDTELNSLKI

-347 LEELNAQINGD
+347 LEELNAQINGN

-386 SLGSL
+386 SLGML

-451 ALEFLIS
+451 ALEFLIA

-505 LWLRTAAKGRVL
+505 LWLRTAVKGRVL
-517 TDLSKNLVMANSLL
+517 TDLSKNLVAANSLL

-556 QKPALQKYKVY
+556 QKPALQEYKVY

-578 ELGITHLKED
+578 ELGITHLKEN
-588 GLLGFI
+588 GVLGFI

-599 FRTSYGE
+599 FRASYGE

-612 LDNTQITHIIDF
+612 LENTQITHIIDF
-624 AGVKVFEDAS
+624 TGVKVFEDAS

-644 IRADENS
+644 IRAGENS

-662 LKTQKFI
+662 LKMQKFI
-669 QIPQSALSETNFTFL
+669 QIPQSTLNETNFTFL
-684 DSSKFELK
+684 DKSKFELK
-692 SKIEKVAKP
+692 SKIEKVAEP
-701 LKDWDVNIYRGIL
+701 LKNWGIKIHSGIK
-714 TGLNEAFIIDSDT
+714 TGLNEVFIIDSDT
-727 RDKILSTCIGDER
+727 RNKILNNCTGEER
-740 ERTQKLIRPILR
+740 EWTQKLIRPILR
-752 GRDIKRY
+752 GQDIKRY
-759 DYKWA
+759 DYEWA
-764 GLWLICTF
+764 GLWLINIHNGYGTEPRINIDNF
-772 PALKIEIENLPNLK
+772 PKLKLYLDKFEPKLSNRSDKGATPYNLRNCA
-786 GYLQTFLPYIA
+786 YL
-797 QSGETIDGKKCR
+797 E
-809 KKTSNKWFETQDNIA
+809 
-824 YYKEFEKDKI
+824 EFEKEKI
-834 FYNEIGNE
+834 LCAKIVQSPK
-842 INFALDTKKFVCN
+842 FAYDTN
-855 NKLYFISLEKNN
+855 NNIPNN
-867 TLQLKFLT
+867 TAYCITGENLKFLLAF
-875 GVLNSKLLQWYF
+875 LNSTAVYKI
-887 SFKFNF
+887 FNF
-893 GGGKGTDSF
+893 FYAGGGLE
-902 GEIPIPQIASQ
+902 GEITTNRLEILPIPQIASQ

-938 EKHMATLT
+938 EKHMPTLT
-946 LDEKLEAKENIDTLN
+946 LDEKLEAKENIDALN

-969 KINKLVFELYELT
+969 KIDKLVFELYELT
-982 SDEIALITEGGGSE
+982 SDEIALIIRGGG
-996 SIAKIYIYILQR
+996 IDGITKIYIYILQR

>member
-1 MSIFNT
+1 MPIFNS

-12 QEQDEEKL
+12 QEQDKEKL
-20 KKRYL
+20 KKRYI
-25 NLQIYQA
+25 NLQIYQS
-32 KASEIKN
+32 KASEIKS

-64 TDPTNFNLER
+64 TNPTNFNLER

-119 PVDQAFRYFVSHDN
+119 PVDQAFRYFISHEN

-163 SFDDFKKLHLLLSFE
+163 NFDEFKRLHLLLSFE
-178 SIGTDLPLKLKEKFA
+178 SISTDLPLKLKEKFA

-222 AGIDKN
+222 ASIDKN

-233 TQKLCDRLVFILFA
+233 TQKLCDRFVFILFA

-282 KAINE
+282 KAIDE
-287 GNERLDIKRYNGGL
+287 GSERLDIKRYNGGL

-347 LEELNAQINGD
+347 LEELNAQIHGN

-386 SLGSL
+386 SLGTL

-517 TDLSKNLVMANSLL
+517 TDLSKNLVAANSLL

-578 ELGITHLKED
+578 ELGITYLKES

-599 FRTSYGE
+599 FRASYGE

-612 LDNTQITHIIDF
+612 LENTQITNIIDF
-624 AGVKVFEDAS
+624 DGVKVFEDAS
-634 VDSAITIFKK
+634 VDSAVTIFRK
-644 IRADENS
+644 IRAGENS
-651 KFNFLASSTIN
+651 KFDFLASSTIN

-669 QIPQSALSETNFTFL
+669 KIPQSTLNETNFTFL
-684 DSSKFELK
+684 DKSKFELK

-701 LKDWDVNIYRGIL
+701 LKDWGVNINYGVKS
-714 TGLNEAFIIDSDT
+714 GLNEAFIIDSET

-740 ERTQKLIRPILR
+740 EQTQKLIRPILR

-759 DYKWA
+759 DYEWA
-764 GLWLICTF
+764 GLWLINIHNGYGTEPRINIDNF
-772 PALKIEIENLPNLK
+772 PKLKLYLDKFEPKLSKRSDKGATPYNLRNCA
-786 GYLQTFLPYIA
+786 YL
-797 QSGETIDGKKCR
+797 E
-809 KKTSNKWFETQDNIA
+809 
-824 YYKEFEKDKI
+824 EFEKEKI
-834 FYNEIGNE
+834 LCARMVQSPK
-842 INFALDTKKFVCN
+842 FAYDTN
-855 NKLYFISLEKNN
+855 NNIPDN
-867 TLQLKFLT
+867 TAYCITGENLKFLLAFLNST
-875 GVLNSKLLQWYF
+875 GVYKI
-887 SFKFNF
+887 FNF
-893 GGGKGTDSF
+893 FYAGGGLE
-902 GEIPIPQIASQ
+902 GEIKINRLEILPIPQITPQ

-928 LKANEKIKLY
+928 LKAIEKIKLY
-938 EKHMATLT
+938 EKHMPTLT
-946 LDEKLEAKENIDTLN
+946 LDEKLEAKENIDALN

-969 KINKLVFELYELT
+969 KMDKLVFELYELT
-982 SDEIALITEGGGSE
+982 SDEIALITGGGGK
-996 SIAKIYIYILQR
+996 IDGIVKIYICILQR

>member
-1 MSIFNT
+1 MPIFNP

-12 QEQDEEKL
+12 QDQDEEKL
-20 KKRYL
+20 KKRYA
-25 NLQIYQA
+25 NLQMYQA
-32 KASEIKN
+32 KASDIKN

-64 TDPTNFNLER
+64 TNPTNFNLER

-119 PVDQAFRYFVSHDN
+119 PVDQAFRYFISHEN

-163 SFDDFKKLHLLLSFE
+163 SFDEFKRLHLLLSFE
-178 SIGTDLPLKLKEKFA
+178 SISTDLPLKLKEKFA

-207 SAFRLTLFKNICKNN
+207 SAFRLALFKNICKNN
-222 AGIDKN
+222 ASIDKN

-233 TQKLCDRLVFILFA
+233 TQKLCDRFVFILFA

-282 KAINE
+282 KAIDK
-287 GNERLDIKRYNGGL
+287 GSERLDIKRYNGGL

-347 LEELNAQINGD
+347 LEELNAQINGN

-386 SLGSL
+386 SLGTL

-417 AESEIKDKIYAYREW
+417 AESEIKDKIYAYRKW

-517 TDLSKNLVMANSLL
+517 TDLSKNLVAANSLL

-556 QKPALQKYKVY
+556 QKPALQKYKTY

-578 ELGITHLKED
+578 ELGITHLKEN

-599 FRTSYGE
+599 FRASYGE

-612 LDNTQITHIIDF
+612 LENTQITHIIDF
-624 AGVKVFEDAS
+624 TGVKVFEDAS

-644 IRADENS
+644 RRVYENS

-662 LKTQKFI
+662 LKIQKFI
-669 QIPQSALSETNFTFL
+669 QIPQSTLNETNFTFL
-684 DSSKFELK
+684 DNSKFELK

-701 LKDWDVNIYRGIL
+701 LKDWGVNINYGVK
-714 TGLNEAFIIDSDT
+714 TGLNEAFIIDSNT
-727 RDKILSTCIGDER
+727 RDKILNTCIGEER

-759 DYKWA
+759 DYEWA
-764 GLWLICTF
+764 GLWLINIHNGYGAKPRINIDNF
-772 PALKIEIENLPNLK
+772 PKLKLYLDKFEPKLSKRSDRGATPYNLRNCA
-786 GYLQTFLPYIA
+786 YL
-797 QSGETIDGKKCR
+797 E
-809 KKTSNKWFETQDNIA
+809 
-824 YYKEFEKDKI
+824 EFEKEKI
-834 FYNEIGNE
+834 LCARMVQSPK
-842 INFALDTKKFVCN
+842 FAYDTN
-855 NKLYFISLEKNN
+855 NNIPDN
-867 TLQLKFLT
+867 TAYCITGANLKFLLAF
-875 GVLNSKLLQWYF
+875 LNSIGVYKI
-887 SFKFNF
+887 FNF
-893 GGGKGTDSF
+893 FYAGGGLE
-902 GEIPIPQIASQ
+902 GEIKINRLEILPIPQITPQ

-938 EKHMATLT
+938 EKHMPTLS
-946 LDEKLEAKENIDTLN
+946 LDEKLEAKENIDALN

-969 KINKLVFELYELT
+969 KIDKLVFELYELT
-982 SDEIALITEGGGSE
+982 SDEIALITGGE
-996 SIAKIYIYILQR
+996 LTV
-1008 GENEPIRA
+1008 
-1016 LLQSA
+1016 
-1021 A
+1021 

>member
-1 MSIFNT
+1 MPIFNP

-12 QEQDEEKL
+12 QDQDEEKL
-20 KKRYL
+20 KKRYA
-25 NLQIYQA
+25 NLQMYQA
-32 KASEIKN
+32 KASDIKS

-64 TDPTNFNLER
+64 TNPTNFNLER

-119 PVDQAFRYFVSHDN
+119 PVDQAFRYFISHEN

-163 SFDDFKKLHLLLSFE
+163 SFDEFKRLHLLLSFE
-178 SIGTDLPLKLKEKFA
+178 SISTDLPLKLKEKFA

-207 SAFRLTLFKNICKNN
+207 SAFRLALFKNICKNN
-222 AGIDKN
+222 ASIDKN

-233 TQKLCDRLVFILFA
+233 TQKLCDRFVFILFA

-282 KAINE
+282 KAIDE
-287 GNERLDIKRYNGGL
+287 GSERLDIKRYNGGL
-301 FATDTELDALKI
+301 FATDTELDGLKI

-347 LEELNAQINGD
+347 LEELNAQINGN

-386 SLGSL
+386 SLGML

-417 AESEIKDKIYAYREW
+417 AESEIKNKIYAYREW

-451 ALEFLIS
+451 ALEFLIA

-492 DINADAVEIARLS
+492 DINTDAVEIARLS

-517 TDLSKNLVMANSLL
+517 TDLSKNLVAANSLL

-578 ELGITHLKED
+578 ELGITHLKEN

-599 FRTSYGE
+599 FRTSYGK

-612 LDNTQITHIIDF
+612 LENIQITHIIDF
-624 AGVKVFEDAS
+624 TGVKVFEDAS

-651 KFNFLASSTIN
+651 KFNFLVSSTIN

-669 QIPQSALSETNFTFL
+669 QIPQSTLNETNFTFL
-684 DSSKFELK
+684 DNSKFELK
-692 SKIEKVAKP
+692 SKIEKVARP
-701 LKDWDVNIYRGIL
+701 LKDWGVNIYRGIL
-714 TGLNEAFIIDSDT
+714 TGLNEAFIIDSKT
-727 RDKILSTCIGDER
+727 RDKILSTCIGEER

-759 DYKWA
+759 DYEWA
-764 GLWLICTF
+764 GLWLINIHNGYGTKPRINIDNF
-772 PALKIEIENLPNLK
+772 PKLKLYLDKFEPKLSKRSDKGATPYNLRNCA
-786 GYLQTFLPYIA
+786 YL
-797 QSGETIDGKKCR
+797 E
-809 KKTSNKWFETQDNIA
+809 
-824 YYKEFEKDKI
+824 EFEKEKI
-834 FYNEIGNE
+834 LCARMVQSPK
-842 INFALDTKKFVCN
+842 FAYDTN
-855 NKLYFISLEKNN
+855 NNIPDN
-867 TLQLKFLT
+867 TAYCITGENLKFLLAFLNST
-875 GVLNSKLLQWYF
+875 GVYKI
-887 SFKFNF
+887 FNF
-893 GGGKGTDSF
+893 FYAGGGLE
-902 GEIPIPQIASQ
+902 GEIKINRLEILPIPQIAPQ

-938 EKHMATLT
+938 EKHMPALS
-946 LDEKLEAKENIDTLN
+946 LDEKLEAKENIDALN
-961 DKIKASDE
+961 DKIKANDE
-969 KINKLVFELYELT
+969 KIDKLVFELYELT
-982 SDEIALITEGGGSE
+982 SDEIALITGGVLK
-996 SIAKIYIYILQR
+996 A
-1008 GENEPIRA
+1008 
-1016 LLQSA
+1016 
-1021 A
+1021 

>member
-1 MSIFNT
+1 MPIFNT

-20 KKRYL
+20 KKRYI
-25 NLQIYQA
+25 NLQMYQA
-32 KASEIKN
+32 KASDIKS

-64 TDPTNFNLER
+64 TNPTNFNLER

-119 PVDQAFRYFVSHDN
+119 PVDQAFRYFISHEN

-163 SFDDFKKLHLLLSFE
+163 SFDEFKRLHLLLSFE
-178 SIGTDLPLKLKEKFA
+178 SISTDLPLKLKEKFA

-222 AGIDKN
+222 TSIDKN

-233 TQKLCDRLVFILFA
+233 TQKLCDRFVFILFA

-282 KAINE
+282 KAIDE
-287 GNERLDIKRYNGGL
+287 GSERLDIKRYNGGL
-301 FATDTELDALKI
+301 FAADTELDALKI

-347 LEELNAQINGD
+347 LEELNAQINGN

-386 SLGSL
+386 SLGEL

-517 TDLSKNLVMANSLL
+517 TDLSKNLIAANSLL

-578 ELGITHLKED
+578 ELGITHLKEN

-599 FRTSYGE
+599 FRASYGE

-612 LDNTQITHIIDF
+612 LENIQITHIIDF

-634 VDSAITIFKK
+634 VDSAVTIFRK
-644 IRADENS
+644 IRAGENS

-669 QIPQSALSETNFTFL
+669 QIPQSTLNETNFTFL

-701 LKDWDVNIYRGIL
+701 LKDWGVNINYGVK
-714 TGLNEAFIIDSDT
+714 TGLNEAFIIDSKT

-740 ERTQKLIRPILR
+740 EQTQKLIRPILR

-759 DYKWA
+759 DYEWA
-764 GLWLICTF
+764 GLWLINIHNGYGTKPRINIDNF
-772 PALKIEIENLPNLK
+772 PKLKLYLDKFEPKLSKRSDKGATPYNLRNCA
-786 GYLQTFLPYIA
+786 YL
-797 QSGETIDGKKCR
+797 E
-809 KKTSNKWFETQDNIA
+809 
-824 YYKEFEKDKI
+824 EFEKEKI
-834 FYNEIGNE
+834 LCARMVQSPK
-842 INFALDTKKFVCN
+842 FAYDTN
-855 NKLYFISLEKNN
+855 NNIPDN
-867 TLQLKFLT
+867 TAYCITGANLKFLLAFLNST
-875 GVLNSKLLQWYF
+875 GVYKI
-887 SFKFNF
+887 FNF
-893 GGGKGTDSF
+893 FYAGGGLE
-902 GEIPIPQIASQ
+902 GEIKINRLEILPIPQITPQ
-913 NENLANE
+913 NEKSAND

-938 EKHMATLT
+938 EKHMPTLS
-946 LDEKLEAKENIDTLN
+946 LDEKLEAKENIDALN
-961 DKIKASDE
+961 NKIKASDE
-969 KINKLVFELYELT
+969 KINELVFELYELT
-982 SDEIALITEGGGSE
+982 SDEIALITGGGIDG
-996 SIAKIYIYILQR
+996 IAKIYIYILQR

>member
-1 MSIFNT
+1 MPIFNT

-20 KKRYL
+20 KKRYI
-25 NLQIYQA
+25 NLQMYQA
-32 KASEIKN
+32 KASDIKS

-64 TDPTNFNLER
+64 TNPTNFNLER

-119 PVDQAFRYFVSHDN
+119 PVDQAFRYFISHEN

-163 SFDDFKKLHLLLSFE
+163 SFDEFKRLHLLLSFE
-178 SIGTDLPLKLKEKFA
+178 SISTDLPLKLKEKFA

-222 AGIDKN
+222 TSIDKN

-233 TQKLCDRLVFILFA
+233 TQKLCDRFVFILFA

-282 KAINE
+282 KAIDE
-287 GNERLDIKRYNGGL
+287 GSERLDIKRYNGGL
-301 FATDTELDALKI
+301 FAADTELDALKI

-347 LEELNAQINGD
+347 LEELNAQINGN

-386 SLGSL
+386 SLGEL

-517 TDLSKNLVMANSLL
+517 TDLSKNLIAANSLL

-578 ELGITHLKED
+578 ELGITHLKEN

-599 FRTSYGE
+599 FRASYGE

-612 LDNTQITHIIDF
+612 LENTQITHIIDF
-624 AGVKVFEDAS
+624 TGVKVFEDAS
-634 VDSAITIFKK
+634 VDSAVTIFRK
-644 IRADENS
+644 IRAGENS

-669 QIPQSALSETNFTFL
+669 QIPQSTLNETNFTFL

-701 LKDWDVNIYRGIL
+701 LKDWGVNINYGVK
-714 TGLNEAFIIDSDT
+714 TGLNEAFIIDSKT

-740 ERTQKLIRPILR
+740 EQTQKLIRPILR

-759 DYKWA
+759 DYEWA
-764 GLWLICTF
+764 GLWLINIHNGYGTEPRINIDNF
-772 PALKIEIENLPNLK
+772 PKLKLYLEKFEPKLSNRSDKGATPYNLRNCA
-786 GYLQTFLPYIA
+786 YL
-797 QSGETIDGKKCR
+797 D
-809 KKTSNKWFETQDNIA
+809 
-824 YYKEFEKDKI
+824 EFEKEKI
-834 FYNEIGNE
+834 LCARMVQSPKFAYD
-842 INFALDTKKFVCN
+842 INN
-855 NKLYFISLEKNN
+855 NIPDN
-867 TLQLKFLT
+867 TAYCITGENLKFLLAFLNST
-875 GVLNSKLLQWYF
+875 GVYKI
-887 SFKFNF
+887 FNF
-893 GGGKGTDSF
+893 FYAGGGLE
-902 GEIPIPQIASQ
+902 GEIKINRLEILPIPQITPQ
-913 NENLANE
+913 NENLSNE

-938 EKHMATLT
+938 EKHMPTLT
-946 LDEKLEAKENIDTLN
+946 LDEKLEAKENIDALN
-961 DKIKASDE
+961 DKIKASD
-969 KINKLVFELYELT
+969 KKNKQTCF
-982 SDEIALITEGGGSE
+982 
-996 SIAKIYIYILQR
+996 
-1008 GENEPIRA
+1008 
-1016 LLQSA
+1016 
-1021 A
+1021 

>member
-87 AILINGEV
+87 AILINYEV

-163 SFDDFKKLHLLLSFE
+163 TFDEFKKLHLLLSFE
-178 SIGTDLPLKLKEKFA
+178 SISTDLPLKLKEKFA

-282 KAINE
+282 KAIDE
-287 GNERLDIKRYNGGL
+287 GSERLDIKRYNGGL

-386 SLGSL
+386 SLGAL
-391 CKAKKDELGLDL
+391 YKAKKNELGLDL

-417 AESEIKDKIYAYREW
+417 AESEIKDKIYVYREW

-458 EHGALDTYRKVYE
+458 EHSALDTYRKVYE

-486 NNLYGV
+486 NNLYGI

-505 LWLRTAAKGRVL
+505 LWLRTAAKGRIL
-517 TDLSKNLVMANSLL
+517 TDLSKNLVTANSLL

-543 GNPPYVRQEAIKE
+543 GNPPYVRQEVIKE

-599 FRTSYGE
+599 FRASYGE

-612 LDNTQITHIIDF
+612 LENTQITHIIDF
-624 AGVKVFEDAS
+624 TGVKVFEDAI

-644 IRADENS
+644 IRAGKNS

-669 QIPQSALSETNFTFL
+669 QIPQSTLSETNFTFL

-701 LKDWDVNIYRGIL
+701 LKGWGVNINYGVK
-714 TGLNEAFIIDSDT
+714 TGLNEAFIIDDST
-727 RDKILSTCIGDER
+727 RDKILNNCFGEER
-740 ERTQKLIRPILR
+740 EQMEKLIRPILR
-752 GRDIKRY
+752 GRDVKRY
-759 DYKWA
+759 YYEWA
-764 GLWLICTF
+764 GLWLINIHNGYGTEPRINIDNF
-772 PALKIEIENLPNLK
+772 PKLKLYLDKFEPKLSNRSDKGATPYNLRNCA
-786 GYLQTFLPYIA
+786 YL
-797 QSGETIDGKKCR
+797 
-809 KKTSNKWFETQDNIA
+809 
-824 YYKEFEKDKI
+824 KEFEKDKI

-855 NKLYFISLEKNN
+855 NKLYFIYLEKNN

-902 GEIPIPQIASQ
+902 GEIPIPQITPQ
-913 NENLANE
+913 NENLANM

-938 EKHMATLT
+938 EKHMPTLS
-946 LDEKLEAKENIDTLN
+946 LDEKLEAKENIDALN

-969 KINKLVFELYELT
+969 KIDKLVFELYELT
-982 SDEIALITEGGGSE
+982 SDEIALITGGGSE
-996 SIAKIYIYILQR
+996 DIAKIYIYILQK
-1008 GENEPIRA
+1008 GEDEPIRA

>member
-1 MSIFNT
+1 
-7 KFLLT
+7 
-12 QEQDEEKL
+12 
-20 KKRYL
+20 
-25 NLQIYQA
+25 
-32 KASEIKN
+32 
-39 FKEEKFQTQFL
+39 
-50 KDIFENCLG
+50 
-59 YTLDT
+59 
-64 TDPTNFNLER
+64 
-74 EKKNETDGKKADG
+74 
-87 AILINGEV
+87 
-95 RCVIELKDQTT
+95 VIELKDQTT

-133 AKYVV
+133 AKYVI
-138 VSNFNELRFYIG
+138 VSNFSELRFYIG

-163 SFDDFKKLHLLLSFE
+163 NFDEFKRLHLLLSFE
-178 SIGTDLPLKLKEKFA
+178 SISTDLPLKLKEKFA

-207 SAFRLTLFKNICKNN
+207 SVFRLTLFKNICKNN
-222 AGIDKN
+222 ASIDKN

-233 TQKLCDRLVFILFA
+233 TQKLCDRFVFILFA

-282 KAINE
+282 KAIDE
-287 GNERLDIKRYNGGL
+287 GSERLDIKRYNGGL

-347 LEELNAQINGD
+347 LEELNAQINGN

-386 SLGSL
+386 SLGTL

-458 EHGALDTYRKVYE
+458 EHAALDTYRKVYE

-517 TDLSKNLVMANSLL
+517 TDLSKNLVAANSLL

-567 SGTADLFVYFY
+567 SGMADLFVYFY
-578 ELGITHLKED
+578 ELGITHLKEN

-599 FRTSYGE
+599 FRASYGE

-612 LDNTQITHIIDF
+612 LENTQITHIIDF

-634 VDSAITIFKK
+634 VDSAITIFRK
-644 IRADENS
+644 IRAGENS

-669 QIPQSALSETNFTFL
+669 QIPQSTLSETNFTFL

-701 LKDWDVNIYRGIL
+701 LKGWGVNINYGVK
-714 TGLNEAFIIDSDT
+714 TGLNDAFIIDNDT

-740 ERTQKLIRPILR
+740 EQTQKLIRPILR

-759 DYKWA
+759 DYEWA
-764 GLWLICTF
+764 GLWLINIHNGYDTKPRINIDNF
-772 PALKIEIENLPNLK
+772 PKLKLYLDKFEPKLSKRSDKGVTPYNLRNCA
-786 GYLQTFLPYIA
+786 YL
-797 QSGETIDGKKCR
+797 D
-809 KKTSNKWFETQDNIA
+809 
-824 YYKEFEKDKI
+824 EFEKEKI
-834 FYNEIGNE
+834 LCARMVQSPKFAYD
-842 INFALDTKKFVCN
+842 INN
-855 NKLYFISLEKNN
+855 NIPDN
-867 TLQLKFLT
+867 TAYCITGENLKFLLAF
-875 GVLNSKLLQWYF
+875 LNSTAVYKI
-887 SFKFNF
+887 FNF
-893 GGGKGTDSF
+893 FYAGGGLE
-902 GEIPIPQIASQ
+902 GEIKINRLEILPIPQITPQ

-982 SDEIALITEGGGSE
+982 SNEIALITGGGSE

>member
-1 MSIFNT
+1 MPIFNP

-12 QEQDEEKL
+12 QDQDEEKL
-20 KKRYL
+20 KKRYI

-32 KASEIKN
+32 KASDIKS

-64 TDPTNFNLER
+64 TNPTNFNLER

-119 PVDQAFRYFVSHDN
+119 PVDQAFRYFISHEN

-163 SFDDFKKLHLLLSFE
+163 SFDEFKRLHLLLSFE
-178 SIGTDLPLKLKEKFA
+178 SISTDLPLKLKEKFA

-207 SAFRLTLFKNICKNN
+207 SAFRLALFKNICKNN
-222 AGIDKN
+222 ASIDKN

-233 TQKLCDRLVFILFA
+233 TQKLCDRFVFILFA

-282 KAINE
+282 KAIDE
-287 GNERLDIKRYNGGL
+287 GSERLDIKRYNGGL
-301 FATDTELDALKI
+301 FATDTELDGLKI

-347 LEELNAQINGD
+347 LEELNAQINGN

-386 SLGSL
+386 SLGML

-417 AESEIKDKIYAYREW
+417 AESEIKNKIYAYREW

-451 ALEFLIS
+451 ALEFLIA

-492 DINADAVEIARLS
+492 DINTDAVEIARLS

-517 TDLSKNLVMANSLL
+517 TDLSKNLVAANSLL

-578 ELGITHLKED
+578 ELGITHLKEN

-599 FRTSYGE
+599 FRTSYGK

-612 LDNTQITHIIDF
+612 LENIQITHIIDF
-624 AGVKVFEDAS
+624 TGVKVFEDAS

-651 KFNFLASSTIN
+651 KFNFLVSSTIN

-669 QIPQSALSETNFTFL
+669 QIPQSTLNETNFTFL
-684 DSSKFELK
+684 DKSKFELK
-692 SKIEKVAKP
+692 NKIEKVAKP

-714 TGLNEAFIIDSDT
+714 TGLNEAFIIDSKT
-727 RDKILSTCIGDER
+727 RDKILSTCIGEER

-759 DYKWA
+759 DYEWA
-764 GLWLICTF
+764 GLWLINIHNGYGTKPRINIDNF
-772 PALKIEIENLPNLK
+772 PKLKLYLDKFEPKLSKRSDKGATPYNLRNCA
-786 GYLQTFLPYIA
+786 YL
-797 QSGETIDGKKCR
+797 E
-809 KKTSNKWFETQDNIA
+809 
-824 YYKEFEKDKI
+824 EFEKEKI
-834 FYNEIGNE
+834 LCARMVQSPK
-842 INFALDTKKFVCN
+842 FAYDTN
-855 NKLYFISLEKNN
+855 NNIPDN
-867 TLQLKFLT
+867 TAYCITGENLKFLLAFLNST
-875 GVLNSKLLQWYF
+875 GVYKI
-887 SFKFNF
+887 FNF
-893 GGGKGTDSF
+893 FYAGGGLE
-902 GEIPIPQIASQ
+902 GEIKINRLEILPIPQIAPQ

-938 EKHMATLT
+938 EKHMPALS
-946 LDEKLEAKENIDTLN
+946 LDEKLEAKENIDALN
-961 DKIKASDE
+961 DKIKANDE
-969 KINKLVFELYELT
+969 KIDKLVFELYELT
-982 SDEIALITEGGGSE
+982 SVEIALITGGG
-996 SIAKIYIYILQR
+996 IDGITKIYIYILQR

>member
-12 QEQDEEKL
+12 QEQDEEKI

-25 NLQIYQA
+25 NLQTYQA

-87 AILINGEV
+87 AILINSEV

-133 AKYVV
+133 AKYVI
-138 VSNFNELRFYIG
+138 VSNFSELRFYIG

-163 SFDDFKKLHLLLSFE
+163 NFDEFKRLHLLLSFE
-178 SIGTDLPLKLKEKFA
+178 SISTDLPLKLKEKFA

-207 SAFRLTLFKNICKNN
+207 SVFRLTLFKNICKNN
-222 AGIDKN
+222 ASIDKN

-233 TQKLCDRLVFILFA
+233 TQKLCDRFVFILFA

-282 KAINE
+282 KAIDE
-287 GNERLDIKRYNGGL
+287 GSERLDIKRYNGGL

-347 LEELNAQINGD
+347 LEELNAQINGN

-386 SLGSL
+386 SLGTL

-458 EHGALDTYRKVYE
+458 EHAALDTYRKVYE

-517 TDLSKNLVMANSLL
+517 TDLSKNLVAANSLL

-567 SGTADLFVYFY
+567 SGMADLFVYFY
-578 ELGITHLKED
+578 ELGITHLKEN

-599 FRTSYGE
+599 FRASYGE

-612 LDNTQITHIIDF
+612 LENTQITHIIDF

-634 VDSAITIFKK
+634 VDSAVTVFRK
-644 IRADENS
+644 IRAGGNS
-651 KFNFLASSTIN
+651 KFNFLASSTTN

-669 QIPQSALSETNFTFL
+669 QIPQSTLNETNFTFL
-684 DSSKFELK
+684 DKSKFELK
-692 SKIEKVAKP
+692 NKIEKVAKP

-727 RDKILSTCIGDER
+727 RDKILNNCVGEER
-740 ERTQKLIRPILR
+740 EQTQKLIRPILR
-752 GRDIKRY
+752 GRDVKRY
-759 DYKWA
+759 DYEWA
-764 GLWLICTF
+764 GLWLINIHNGYDTKPRINIDNF
-772 PALKIEIENLPNLK
+772 PKLKLYLDKFEPKLSKRSDKGVTPYNLRNCA
-786 GYLQTFLPYIA
+786 YL
-797 QSGETIDGKKCR
+797 D
-809 KKTSNKWFETQDNIA
+809 
-824 YYKEFEKDKI
+824 EFEKEKI
-834 FYNEIGNE
+834 LCARMVQSPKFAYDINNNIPDNTAYCIIGEN
-842 INFALDTKKFVCN
+842 
-855 NKLYFISLEKNN
+855 
-867 TLQLKFLT
+867 LKFLLAF
-875 GVLNSKLLQWYF
+875 LNSTAVYKI
-887 SFKFNF
+887 FNF
-893 GGGKGTDSF
+893 FYAGGGLE
-902 GEIPIPQIASQ
+902 GEIKINRLEILPIPQITSQ

-982 SDEIALITEGGGSE
+982 SNEIALITGGGSE

>member
-1 MSIFNT
+1 MPIFNT

-20 KKRYL
+20 KKRYI
-25 NLQIYQA
+25 NLQMYQA
-32 KASEIKN
+32 KASDIKS

-64 TDPTNFNLER
+64 TNPTNFNLER

-119 PVDQAFRYFVSHDN
+119 PVDQAFRYFISHEN

-163 SFDDFKKLHLLLSFE
+163 SFDEFKRLHLLLSFE
-178 SIGTDLPLKLKEKFA
+178 SISTDLPLKLKEKFA

-222 AGIDKN
+222 TSIDKN

-233 TQKLCDRLVFILFA
+233 TQKLCDRFVFILFA

-282 KAINE
+282 KAIDE
-287 GNERLDIKRYNGGL
+287 GSERLDIKRYNGGL
-301 FATDTELDALKI
+301 FAADTELDALKI

-347 LEELNAQINGD
+347 LEELNAQINGN

-386 SLGSL
+386 SLGAL

-517 TDLSKNLVMANSLL
+517 TDLSKNLIAANSLL

-578 ELGITHLKED
+578 ELGITHLKEN

-599 FRTSYGE
+599 FRASYGE

-612 LDNTQITHIIDF
+612 LENTQITHIIDF
-624 AGVKVFEDAS
+624 TGVKVFEDAS
-634 VDSAITIFKK
+634 VDSAVTIFRK
-644 IRADENS
+644 IRAGENS

-669 QIPQSALSETNFTFL
+669 QIPQSTLNETNFTFL

-701 LKDWDVNIYRGIL
+701 LKDWGVNINYGVK
-714 TGLNEAFIIDSDT
+714 TGLNEAFIIDSKT

-740 ERTQKLIRPILR
+740 EQTQKLIRPILR

-759 DYKWA
+759 DYEWA
-764 GLWLICTF
+764 GLWLINIHNGYGTEPRINIDNF
-772 PALKIEIENLPNLK
+772 PKLKLYLEKFEPKLSNRSDKGATPYNLRNCA
-786 GYLQTFLPYIA
+786 YL
-797 QSGETIDGKKCR
+797 D
-809 KKTSNKWFETQDNIA
+809 
-824 YYKEFEKDKI
+824 EFEKEKI
-834 FYNEIGNE
+834 LCARMVQSPKFAYD
-842 INFALDTKKFVCN
+842 INN
-855 NKLYFISLEKNN
+855 NIPDN
-867 TLQLKFLT
+867 TAYCITGENLKFLLAFLNST
-875 GVLNSKLLQWYF
+875 GVYKI
-887 SFKFNF
+887 FNF
-893 GGGKGTDSF
+893 FYAGGGLE
-902 GEIPIPQIASQ
+902 GEIKINRLEILPIPQITPQ
-913 NENLANE
+913 NENLSNE

-938 EKHMATLT
+938 EKHMPTLT
-946 LDEKLEAKENIDTLN
+946 LDEKLEAKENIDALN
-961 DKIKASDE
+961 DKIKASDK

-982 SDEIALITEGGGSE
+982 SDEIALITGGGKLT
-996 SIAKIYIYILQR
+996 A
-1008 GENEPIRA
+1008 
-1016 LLQSA
+1016 
-1021 A
+1021 

>member
-1 MSIFNT
+1 MPIFNP

-12 QEQDEEKL
+12 QDQDEEKL
-20 KKRYL
+20 KKRYI
-25 NLQIYQA
+25 NLQMYQA
-32 KASEIKN
+32 KASDIKS

-64 TDPTNFNLER
+64 TNPTNFNLER

-163 SFDDFKKLHLLLSFE
+163 NFEEFKRLHLLLSFE

-222 AGIDKN
+222 AIIDKN

-233 TQKLCDRLVFILFA
+233 TQKLCDRFVFILFA

-282 KAINE
+282 KAIDK

-347 LEELNAQINGD
+347 LEELNAQINGN

-386 SLGSL
+386 SLGAL
-391 CKAKKDELGLDL
+391 CKTKKDELELDL

-451 ALEFLIS
+451 ALEFLIA
-458 EHGALDTYRKVYE
+458 EHGALDTYRKIYE

-517 TDLSKNLVMANSLL
+517 TDLSKNLVAANSLL

-578 ELGITHLKED
+578 ELGITHLKES

-599 FRTSYGE
+599 FRASYGE

-612 LDNTQITHIIDF
+612 LENTQITHIIDF

-634 VDSAITIFKK
+634 VDSAVTIFRK
-644 IRADENS
+644 IRAGENS

-669 QIPQSALSETNFTFL
+669 KIPQSTLNETNFTFL
-684 DSSKFELK
+684 DKSKFELK

-701 LKDWDVNIYRGIL
+701 LKDWGVNINYGVKS
-714 TGLNEAFIIDSDT
+714 GLNEAFIIDSET

-759 DYKWA
+759 DYEWA
-764 GLWLICTF
+764 GLWLINIHNGYGTEPRINIDNF
-772 PALKIEIENLPNLK
+772 PRLKLYLDKFEPKLSNRSDKGATPYNLRNCA
-786 GYLQTFLPYIA
+786 YL
-797 QSGETIDGKKCR
+797 E
-809 KKTSNKWFETQDNIA
+809 
-824 YYKEFEKDKI
+824 EFEKEKI
-834 FYNEIGNE
+834 LCARMVQSPK
-842 INFALDTKKFVCN
+842 FAYDTN
-855 NKLYFISLEKNN
+855 NNIPDN
-867 TLQLKFLT
+867 TAYCITGENLKFLLAF
-875 GVLNSKLLQWYF
+875 LNSTAVYKI
-887 SFKFNF
+887 FNF
-893 GGGKGTDSF
+893 FYAGGGLE
-902 GEIPIPQIASQ
+902 GEIKINRLEILPIPQITPQ
-913 NENLANE
+913 NENLSNE
-920 IINLVDEI
+920 IMNLVDEI

-938 EKHMATLT
+938 EKHMPTLT
-946 LDEKLEAKENIDTLN
+946 LDEKLEAKENIDALN

-969 KINKLVFELYELT
+969 KIDKLVFELYELT
-982 SDEIALITEGGGSE
+982 SDEIALITGGG
-996 SIAKIYIYILQR
+996 
-1008 GENEPIRA
+1008 N
-1016 LLQSA
+1016 
-1021 A
+1021 

>member
-12 QEQDEEKL
+12 QEQDEEKI

-25 NLQIYQA
+25 NLQTYQA

-87 AILINGEV
+87 AILINSEV

-133 AKYVV
+133 AKYVI
-138 VSNFNELRFYIG
+138 VSNFSELRFYIG

-163 SFDDFKKLHLLLSFE
+163 NFDEFKRLHLLLSFE
-178 SIGTDLPLKLKEKFA
+178 SISTDLPLKLKEKFA

-207 SAFRLTLFKNICKNN
+207 SVFRLTLFKNICKNN
-222 AGIDKN
+222 ASIDKN

-233 TQKLCDRLVFILFA
+233 TQKLCDRFVFILFA

-282 KAINE
+282 KAIDE
-287 GNERLDIKRYNGGL
+287 GSERLDIKRYNGGL

-347 LEELNAQINGD
+347 LEELNAQINGN

-386 SLGSL
+386 SLGTL

-458 EHGALDTYRKVYE
+458 EHAALDTYRKVYE

-517 TDLSKNLVMANSLL
+517 TDLSKNLVAANSLL

-567 SGTADLFVYFY
+567 SGMADLFVYFY
-578 ELGITHLKED
+578 ELGITHLKEN

-599 FRTSYGE
+599 FRASYGE

-612 LDNTQITHIIDF
+612 LENTQITHIIDF

-634 VDSAITIFKK
+634 VDSAVTVFRK
-644 IRADENS
+644 IRAGGNS
-651 KFNFLASSTIN
+651 KFNFLASSTTN

-669 QIPQSALSETNFTFL
+669 QIPQSTLNETNFTFL
-684 DSSKFELK
+684 DKSKFELK
-692 SKIEKVAKP
+692 NKIEKVAKP

-727 RDKILSTCIGDER
+727 RDKILNNCVGEER
-740 ERTQKLIRPILR
+740 EQTQKLIRPILR
-752 GRDIKRY
+752 GRDVKRY
-759 DYKWA
+759 DYEWA
-764 GLWLICTF
+764 GLWLINIHNGYDTKPRINIDNF
-772 PALKIEIENLPNLK
+772 PKLKLYLDKFEPKLSKRSDKGVTPYNLRNCA
-786 GYLQTFLPYIA
+786 YL
-797 QSGETIDGKKCR
+797 D
-809 KKTSNKWFETQDNIA
+809 
-824 YYKEFEKDKI
+824 EFEKEKI
-834 FYNEIGNE
+834 LCARMVQSPKFAYDINNNIPDNTAYCIIGEN
-842 INFALDTKKFVCN
+842 
-855 NKLYFISLEKNN
+855 
-867 TLQLKFLT
+867 LKFLLAF
-875 GVLNSKLLQWYF
+875 LNSTAVYKI
-887 SFKFNF
+887 FNF
-893 GGGKGTDSF
+893 FYAGGGLE
-902 GEIPIPQIASQ
+902 GEIKINRLEILPIPQITPQ

-982 SDEIALITEGGGSE
+982 SNEIALITGGGVLK
-996 SIAKIYIYILQR
+996 A
-1008 GENEPIRA
+1008 
-1016 LLQSA
+1016 
-1021 A
+1021 

>member
-1 MSIFNT
+1 M
-7 KFLLT
+7 L
-12 QEQDEEKL
+12 
-20 KKRYL
+20 
-25 NLQIYQA
+25 A
-32 KASEIKN
+32 
-39 FKEEKFQTQFL
+39 
-50 KDIFENCLG
+50 
-59 YTLDT
+59 
-64 TDPTNFNLER
+64 
-74 EKKNETDGKKADG
+74 
-87 AILINGEV
+87 
-95 RCVIELKDQTT
+95 
-106 QHLDKTPS
+106 
-114 NRELS
+114 
-119 PVDQAFRYFVSHDN
+119 
-133 AKYVV
+133 
-138 VSNFNELRFYIG
+138 
-150 NKTTFEKFDLFTA
+150 
-163 SFDDFKKLHLLLSFE
+163 
-178 SIGTDLPLKLKEKFA
+178 
-193 THEREISNKFYKDF
+193 
-207 SAFRLTLFKNICKNN
+207 
-222 AGIDKN
+222 
-228 RLLSL
+228 
-233 TQKLCDRLVFILFA
+233 
-247 EDRGLLRLRT
+247 
-257 IAEIKDKFQNQ
+257 
-268 VTELS
+268 
-273 FYDFYKIYF
+273 
-282 KAINE
+282 
-287 GNERLDIKRYNGGL
+287 
-301 FATDTELDALKI
+301 
-313 DDSVLEAQFLSDYDF
+313 AQFLSDYDF

-347 LEELNAQINGD
+347 LEELNAQINGN

-386 SLGSL
+386 SLGTL

-458 EHGALDTYRKVYE
+458 EHAALDTYRKVYE

-517 TDLSKNLVMANSLL
+517 TDLSKNLVAANSLL

-567 SGTADLFVYFY
+567 SGMADLFVYFY
-578 ELGITHLKED
+578 ELGITHLKEN

-599 FRTSYGE
+599 FRASYGE

-612 LDNTQITHIIDF
+612 LENTQITHIIDF

-634 VDSAITIFKK
+634 VDSAVTVFRK
-644 IRADENS
+644 IRAGGNS
-651 KFNFLASSTIN
+651 KFNFLASSTTN

-669 QIPQSALSETNFTFL
+669 QIPQSTLNETNFTFL
-684 DSSKFELK
+684 DKSKFELK
-692 SKIEKVAKP
+692 NKIEKVAKP

-727 RDKILSTCIGDER
+727 RDKILNNCVGEER
-740 ERTQKLIRPILR
+740 EQTQKLIRPILR
-752 GRDIKRY
+752 GRDVKRY
-759 DYKWA
+759 DYEWA
-764 GLWLICTF
+764 GLWLINIHNGYDTKPRINIDNF
-772 PALKIEIENLPNLK
+772 PKLKLYLDKFEPKLSKRSDKGVTPYNLRNCA
-786 GYLQTFLPYIA
+786 YL
-797 QSGETIDGKKCR
+797 D
-809 KKTSNKWFETQDNIA
+809 
-824 YYKEFEKDKI
+824 EFEKEKI
-834 FYNEIGNE
+834 LCARMVQSPKFAYDINNNIPDNTAYCIIGEN
-842 INFALDTKKFVCN
+842 
-855 NKLYFISLEKNN
+855 
-867 TLQLKFLT
+867 LKFLLAF
-875 GVLNSKLLQWYF
+875 LNSTAVYKI
-887 SFKFNF
+887 FNF
-893 GGGKGTDSF
+893 FYAGGGLE
-902 GEIPIPQIASQ
+902 GEIKINRLEILPIPQITPQ

-982 SDEIALITEGGGSE
+982 SNEIALITGGGSE

>member
-12 QEQDEEKL
+12 QEQDEEKI

-25 NLQIYQA
+25 NLQTYQA

-87 AILINGEV
+87 AILINSEV

-133 AKYVV
+133 AKYVI
-138 VSNFNELRFYIG
+138 VSNFSELRFYIG

-163 SFDDFKKLHLLLSFE
+163 NFDEFKRLHLLLSFE
-178 SIGTDLPLKLKEKFA
+178 SISTDLPLKLKEKFA

-207 SAFRLTLFKNICKNN
+207 SVFRLTLFKNICKNN
-222 AGIDKN
+222 ASIDKN

-233 TQKLCDRLVFILFA
+233 TQKLCDRFVFILFA

-282 KAINE
+282 KAIDE
-287 GNERLDIKRYNGGL
+287 GSERLDIKRYNGGL

-347 LEELNAQINGD
+347 LEELNAQINGN

-386 SLGSL
+386 SLGTL

-458 EHGALDTYRKVYE
+458 EHAALDTYRKVYE

-517 TDLSKNLVMANSLL
+517 TDLSKNLVAANSLL

-567 SGTADLFVYFY
+567 SGMADLFVYFY
-578 ELGITHLKED
+578 ELGITHLKEN

-599 FRTSYGE
+599 FRASYGE

-612 LDNTQITHIIDF
+612 LENTQITHIIDF

-634 VDSAITIFKK
+634 VDSAVTVFRK
-644 IRADENS
+644 IRAGGNS
-651 KFNFLASSTIN
+651 KFNFLASSTTN

-669 QIPQSALSETNFTFL
+669 QIPQSTLNETNFTFL
-684 DSSKFELK
+684 DKSKFELK
-692 SKIEKVAKP
+692 NKIEKVAKP

-727 RDKILSTCIGDER
+727 RDKILNNCVGEER
-740 ERTQKLIRPILR
+740 EQTQKLIRPILR
-752 GRDIKRY
+752 GRDVKRY
-759 DYKWA
+759 DYEWA
-764 GLWLICTF
+764 GLWLINIHNGYDTKPRINIDNF
-772 PALKIEIENLPNLK
+772 PKLKLYLDKFEPKLSKRSDKGVTPYNLRNCA
-786 GYLQTFLPYIA
+786 YL
-797 QSGETIDGKKCR
+797 D
-809 KKTSNKWFETQDNIA
+809 
-824 YYKEFEKDKI
+824 EFEKEKI
-834 FYNEIGNE
+834 LCARMVQSPKFAYDINNNIPDNTAYCIIGEN
-842 INFALDTKKFVCN
+842 
-855 NKLYFISLEKNN
+855 
-867 TLQLKFLT
+867 LKFLLAF
-875 GVLNSKLLQWYF
+875 LNSTAVYKI
-887 SFKFNF
+887 FNF
-893 GGGKGTDSF
+893 FYAGGGLE
-902 GEIPIPQIASQ
+902 GEIKINLLEIFPITQITPQ

-982 SDEIALITEGGGSE
+982 SNEIALITGGGSE

>member
-1 MSIFNT
+1 MPIFNT

-12 QEQDEEKL
+12 QDQDEEKL
-20 KKRYL
+20 KKRYA
-25 NLQIYQA
+25 NLQMYQS
-32 KASEIKN
+32 KASEIKC

-64 TDPTNFNLER
+64 TNPTNFNLER

-119 PVDQAFRYFVSHDN
+119 PVDQAFRYFISHEN

-163 SFDDFKKLHLLLSFE
+163 SFDEFKRLHLLLSFE
-178 SIGTDLPLKLKEKFA
+178 SISTDLPLKLKEKFA

-222 AGIDKN
+222 TSVDKN

-233 TQKLCDRLVFILFA
+233 TQKLCDRFVFILFA

-282 KAINE
+282 KAIDE
-287 GNERLDIKRYNGGL
+287 GSERLDIKRYNGGL

-347 LEELNAQINGD
+347 LEELNAQINGN

-386 SLGSL
+386 SLGTL

-403 NELLAPKNPKKLTK
+403 NELLAPKNTKKLTK
-417 AESEIKDKIYAYREW
+417 AESEIKGKIYAYREW

-517 TDLSKNLVMANSLL
+517 TDLSKNLVAANSLL

-578 ELGITHLKED
+578 ELGITHLKEN

-599 FRTSYGE
+599 FRASYGE

-612 LDNTQITHIIDF
+612 LENTQITHIIDF

-634 VDSAITIFKK
+634 VDSAVTIFRK
-644 IRADENS
+644 IRAGENS

-669 QIPQSALSETNFTFL
+669 QIPQSTLNETNFTFL
-684 DSSKFELK
+684 DKSKFELK

-701 LKDWDVNIYRGIL
+701 LKDWGVNINYGVK
-714 TGLNEAFIIDSDT
+714 TGLNEAFIIDDST
-727 RDKILSTCIGDER
+727 RDKILNNCFGEER
-740 ERTQKLIRPILR
+740 EQTQKLIRPILR

-759 DYKWA
+759 DYEWA
-764 GLWLICTF
+764 GLWLINIHNGYGTEPRINIDNF
-772 PALKIEIENLPNLK
+772 PKLKLYLEKFEPKLSNRSDKGATPYNLRNCV
-786 GYLQTFLPYIA
+786 YL
-797 QSGETIDGKKCR
+797 D
-809 KKTSNKWFETQDNIA
+809 
-824 YYKEFEKDKI
+824 EFEKEKI
-834 FYNEIGNE
+834 LCARMVQSPKFAYD
-842 INFALDTKKFVCN
+842 INN
-855 NKLYFISLEKNN
+855 NIPDN
-867 TLQLKFLT
+867 TAYCITGENLKFLLAF
-875 GVLNSKLLQWYF
+875 LNSTAVYKI
-887 SFKFNF
+887 FNF
-893 GGGKGTDSF
+893 FYAGGGLE
-902 GEIPIPQIASQ
+902 GEIKINRLEILPIPQITPQ

-938 EKHMATLT
+938 EKHMPTLT
-946 LDEKLEAKENIDTLN
+946 LYEKLEAKENIDALN
-961 DKIKASDE
+961 NKIKASNE
-969 KINKLVFELYELT
+969 KIDELVFELYELT
-982 SDEIALITEGGGSE
+982 SDESALITGGGE
-996 SIAKIYIYILQR
+996 LTV
-1008 GENEPIRA
+1008 
-1016 LLQSA
+1016 
-1021 A
+1021 

>member
-1 MSIFNT
+1 MPIFNS

-20 KKRYL
+20 KKRYA
-25 NLQIYQA
+25 NLQMYQA
-32 KASEIKN
+32 KASDIKS

-50 KDIFENCLG
+50 KDIFEDCLG

-64 TDPTNFNLER
+64 TNPTNFNLER

-119 PVDQAFRYFVSHDN
+119 PVDQAFRYFISHEN

-163 SFDDFKKLHLLLSFE
+163 SFDEFKRLHLLLSFE
-178 SIGTDLPLKLKEKFA
+178 SISTDLPLKLKEKFA

-222 AGIDKN
+222 TSIDKN

-233 TQKLCDRLVFILFA
+233 TQKLCDRFVFILFA

-282 KAINE
+282 KAIDE
-287 GNERLDIKRYNGGL
+287 GSERLDIKRYNGGL

-328 LSDIGVN
+328 LSDIGIN

-347 LEELNAQINGD
+347 LEELNAQINGN

-386 SLGSL
+386 SLGEL

-517 TDLSKNLVMANSLL
+517 TDLSKNLVAANSLL

-556 QKPALQKYKVY
+556 QKPALQKYKTY

-578 ELGITHLKED
+578 ELGITHLKEN

-599 FRTSYGE
+599 FRASYGE

-612 LDNTQITHIIDF
+612 LENTQITHIIDF
-624 AGVKVFEDAS
+624 TGVKVFEDAS

-669 QIPQSALSETNFTFL
+669 QIPQSTLNETNFIFL
-684 DSSKFELK
+684 DKSKFELK

-701 LKDWDVNIYRGIL
+701 LKDLDVNIYRGIL
-714 TGLNEAFIIDSDT
+714 TGLNEAFIIGSDT

-740 ERTQKLIRPILR
+740 EQTQKLIRPILR

-764 GLWLICTF
+764 GLWLINIHNGYGTEPRINIDNF
-772 PALKIEIENLPNLK
+772 PKLKLYLDKFEPKLSNRSDKGATPYNLRNCA
-786 GYLQTFLPYIA
+786 YL
-797 QSGETIDGKKCR
+797 E
-809 KKTSNKWFETQDNIA
+809 
-824 YYKEFEKDKI
+824 EFEKEKI
-834 FYNEIGNE
+834 LCARMVQSPK
-842 INFALDTKKFVCN
+842 FAYDAN
-855 NKLYFISLEKNN
+855 NNIPDN
-867 TLQLKFLT
+867 TAYCITGENLKFLLAF
-875 GVLNSKLLQWYF
+875 LNSTAVYKI
-887 SFKFNF
+887 FNF
-893 GGGKGTDSF
+893 FYAGGGLE
-902 GEIPIPQIASQ
+902 GEIKINRLEILPIPQITPQ
-913 NENLANE
+913 NENLSNE

-938 EKHMATLT
+938 EKHMPTLT
-946 LDEKLEAKENIDTLN
+946 LDEKLEVKENINALN

-969 KINKLVFELYELT
+969 KIDKLVFELYELT
-982 SDEIALITEGGGSE
+982 SDEIALITGGGG
-996 SIAKIYIYILQR
+996 LTV
-1008 GENEPIRA
+1008 
-1016 LLQSA
+1016 
-1021 A
+1021 

>member
-1 MSIFNT
+1 MPIFNS

-20 KKRYL
+20 KKRYA
-25 NLQIYQA
+25 NLQMYQA
-32 KASEIKN
+32 KASDIKS

-50 KDIFENCLG
+50 KDIFEDCLG

-64 TDPTNFNLER
+64 TNPTNFNLER

-119 PVDQAFRYFVSHDN
+119 PVDQAFRYFISHDN
-133 AKYVV
+133 AKYVI
-138 VSNFNELRFYIG
+138 VSNFSELRFYIG

-163 SFDDFKKLHLLLSFE
+163 SFEEFKKLYLLLSFE
-178 SIGTDLPLKLKEKFA
+178 SISTDLPLKLKEKFA

-207 SAFRLTLFKNICKNN
+207 SAFRLALFKNICKNN
-222 AGIDKN
+222 TSIDKN

-233 TQKLCDRLVFILFA
+233 TQKLCDRFVFVLFA

-282 KAINE
+282 KAIDE
-287 GNERLDIKRYNGGL
+287 GSERLDIKRYNGGL

-347 LEELNAQINGD
+347 LEELNAQINGND
-358 EFDAK
+358 FDAK

-386 SLGSL
+386 SLGAL
-391 CKAKKDELGLDL
+391 CKDKKDELGLDL

-417 AESEIKDKIYAYREW
+417 AESEIKDKIYAYRKW

-451 ALEFLIS
+451 ALEFLIA

-517 TDLSKNLVMANSLL
+517 TDLSKNLVAANSLL

-567 SGTADLFVYFY
+567 SGMADLFVYFY
-578 ELGITHLKED
+578 ELGITHLKEN

-599 FRTSYGE
+599 FRASYGK

-612 LDNTQITHIIDF
+612 LENTQITHIIDF

-634 VDSAITIFKK
+634 VDSAITIFRK
-644 IRADENS
+644 IRAGENS
-651 KFNFLASSTIN
+651 KFNFLASSTTN
-662 LKTQKFI
+662 LKMQKFI
-669 QIPQSALSETNFTFL
+669 QIPQSTLNETNFTFL
-684 DSSKFELK
+684 DKSKFELK

-701 LKDWDVNIYRGIL
+701 LKDWGVNINYGVKS
-714 TGLNEAFIIDSDT
+714 GLNEAFIIDSDT

-740 ERTQKLIRPILR
+740 EQTQKLIRPILR

-759 DYKWA
+759 DYEWA
-764 GLWLICTF
+764 GLWLINIHNGYGTEPRINIDNF
-772 PALKIEIENLPNLK
+772 PKLKLYLDKFEPKLSKRSDKGATPYNLRNCA
-786 GYLQTFLPYIA
+786 YL
-797 QSGETIDGKKCR
+797 E
-809 KKTSNKWFETQDNIA
+809 
-824 YYKEFEKDKI
+824 EFEKEKI
-834 FYNEIGNE
+834 LCARMVQSPK
-842 INFALDTKKFVCN
+842 FAYDAN
-855 NKLYFISLEKNN
+855 NNIPDN
-867 TLQLKFLT
+867 TAYCITGENLKFLLAFLNST
-875 GVLNSKLLQWYF
+875 GVYKI
-887 SFKFNF
+887 FNF
-893 GGGKGTDSF
+893 FYAGGGLE
-902 GEIPIPQIASQ
+902 GEIKINRLEILPIPQITPQ
-913 NENLANE
+913 NENLANM

-938 EKHMATLT
+938 EKHMTTLT
-946 LDEKLEAKENIDTLN
+946 LYEKLEAKENIDALN

-969 KINKLVFELYELT
+969 KIDKLVFELYELT
-982 SDEIALITEGGGSE
+982 SDEIALITRGGE
-996 SIAKIYIYILQR
+996 LTV
-1008 GENEPIRA
+1008 
-1016 LLQSA
+1016 
-1021 A
+1021 

>member
-12 QEQDEEKL
+12 QEQDEEKI

-25 NLQIYQA
+25 NLQTYQA

-87 AILINGEV
+87 AILINSEV

-133 AKYVV
+133 AKYVI
-138 VSNFNELRFYIG
+138 VSNFSELRFYIG

-163 SFDDFKKLHLLLSFE
+163 NFDEFKRLHLLLSFE
-178 SIGTDLPLKLKEKFA
+178 SISTDLPLKLKEKFA

-207 SAFRLTLFKNICKNN
+207 SVFRLTLFKNICKNN
-222 AGIDKN
+222 ASIDKN

-233 TQKLCDRLVFILFA
+233 TQKLCDRFVFILFA

-282 KAINE
+282 KAIDE
-287 GNERLDIKRYNGGL
+287 GSERLDIKRYNGGL

-347 LEELNAQINGD
+347 LEELNAQINGN

-386 SLGSL
+386 SLGTL

-458 EHGALDTYRKVYE
+458 EHAALDTYRKVYE

-517 TDLSKNLVMANSLL
+517 TDLSKNLVAANSLL

-567 SGTADLFVYFY
+567 SGMADLFVYFY
-578 ELGITHLKED
+578 ELGITHLKEN

-599 FRTSYGE
+599 FRASYGE

-612 LDNTQITHIIDF
+612 LENTQITHIIDF

-634 VDSAITIFKK
+634 VDSAVTVFRK
-644 IRADENS
+644 IRAGGNS
-651 KFNFLASSTIN
+651 KFNFLASSTTN

-669 QIPQSALSETNFTFL
+669 QIPQSTLNETNFTFL
-684 DSSKFELK
+684 DKSKFELK
-692 SKIEKVAKP
+692 NKIEKVAKP

-727 RDKILSTCIGDER
+727 RDKILNNCVGEER
-740 ERTQKLIRPILR
+740 EQTQKLIRPILR
-752 GRDIKRY
+752 GRDVKRY
-759 DYKWA
+759 DYEWA
-764 GLWLICTF
+764 GLWLINIHNGYDTKPRINIDNF
-772 PALKIEIENLPNLK
+772 PKLKLYLDKFEPKLSKRSDKGVTPYNLRNCA
-786 GYLQTFLPYIA
+786 YL
-797 QSGETIDGKKCR
+797 D
-809 KKTSNKWFETQDNIA
+809 
-824 YYKEFEKDKI
+824 EFEKEKI
-834 FYNEIGNE
+834 LCARMVQSPKFAYD
-842 INFALDTKKFVCN
+842 INN
-855 NKLYFISLEKNN
+855 NIPDN
-867 TLQLKFLT
+867 TAYCITGENLKFLLAF
-875 GVLNSKLLQWYF
+875 LNSTAVYKI
-887 SFKFNF
+887 FNF
-893 GGGKGTDSF
+893 FYAGGGLE
-902 GEIPIPQIASQ
+902 GEIKINRLEILPIPQITPQ

-982 SDEIALITEGGGSE
+982 SNEIALITGGGSE

>member
-1 MSIFNT
+1 MPIFNT

-12 QEQDEEKL
+12 QDQDEEKL
-20 KKRYL
+20 KKRYA
-25 NLQIYQA
+25 NLQMYQA
-32 KASEIKN
+32 KASDIKS

-50 KDIFENCLG
+50 KYIFEDCLG

-64 TDPTNFNLER
+64 TNPTNFNLER

-87 AILINGEV
+87 AILINSEV

-119 PVDQAFRYFVSHDN
+119 PVDQAFRYFISHEN

-138 VSNFNELRFYIG
+138 ISNFNELRFYIG
-150 NKTTFEKFDLFTA
+150 NKTIFEKFDLFTA
-163 SFDDFKKLHLLLSFE
+163 SFDEFKKLHLLLSFE
-178 SIGTDLPLKLKEKFA
+178 SISTDLPLKLKEKFA

-222 AGIDKN
+222 ASIDKN

-233 TQKLCDRLVFILFA
+233 TQKLCDRFIFILFA

-282 KAINE
+282 KAIDE
-287 GNERLDIKRYNGGL
+287 GSERLDIKRYNGGL

-347 LEELNAQINGD
+347 LEELNAQINGN

-386 SLGSL
+386 SLGAL
-391 CKAKKDELGLDL
+391 CKTKKDELGLDL

-517 TDLSKNLVMANSLL
+517 TDLSKNLVAANSLL

-578 ELGITHLKED
+578 EIGITHLKEN

-599 FRTSYGE
+599 FRASYGE

-612 LDNTQITHIIDF
+612 LENTQITHIIDF

-634 VDSAITIFKK
+634 VDSAITIFRK
-644 IRADENS
+644 IRAGENS

-669 QIPQSALSETNFTFL
+669 KIPQSTLNETNFTFL
-684 DSSKFELK
+684 DKSKFELK

-701 LKDWDVNIYRGIL
+701 LKDWGVNINYGVKS
-714 TGLNEAFIIDSDT
+714 GLNEAFIIDSET

-740 ERTQKLIRPILR
+740 EQTQKLIRPILR

-759 DYKWA
+759 DYEWV
-764 GLWLICTF
+764 GLWLINIHNGYGTEPRINIDNF
-772 PALKIEIENLPNLK
+772 PKLKLYLDKFEPKLSNRSDKGATPYNLRNCA
-786 GYLQTFLPYIA
+786 YL
-797 QSGETIDGKKCR
+797 E
-809 KKTSNKWFETQDNIA
+809 
-824 YYKEFEKDKI
+824 EFEKEKI
-834 FYNEIGNE
+834 LCARMVQSPKFAYD
-842 INFALDTKKFVCN
+842 INN
-855 NKLYFISLEKNN
+855 NIPDN
-867 TLQLKFLT
+867 TAYCITGENLKFLLAF
-875 GVLNSKLLQWYF
+875 LNSTAVYKI
-887 SFKFNF
+887 FNF
-893 GGGKGTDSF
+893 FYAGGGLE
-902 GEIPIPQIASQ
+902 GEIKINRLEILPIPQITPQ
-913 NENLANE
+913 NENLSNE

-938 EKHMATLT
+938 EKHMPTLT
-946 LDEKLEAKENIDTLN
+946 LDEKLEAKENIDALN

-969 KINKLVFELYELT
+969 KIGKLVFELYELT
-982 SDEIALITEGGGSE
+982 SDEIALITGGGE
-996 SIAKIYIYILQR
+996 LTA
-1008 GENEPIRA
+1008 
-1016 LLQSA
+1016 
-1021 A
+1021 

>member
-1 MSIFNT
+1 MPIFNS

-12 QEQDEEKL
+12 QEQDKEKL
-20 KKRYL
+20 KKRYI
-25 NLQIYQA
+25 NLQIYQS
-32 KASEIKN
+32 KASEIKS

-64 TDPTNFNLER
+64 TNPTNFNLER

-119 PVDQAFRYFVSHDN
+119 PVDQAFRYFISHEN

-163 SFDDFKKLHLLLSFE
+163 NFDEFKRLHLLLSFE
-178 SIGTDLPLKLKEKFA
+178 SISTDLPLKLKEKFA

-222 AGIDKN
+222 ASIDKN

-233 TQKLCDRLVFILFA
+233 TQKLCDRFVFILFA

-282 KAINE
+282 KAIDE
-287 GNERLDIKRYNGGL
+287 GSERLDIKRYNGGL

-347 LEELNAQINGD
+347 LEELNAQIHGN

-386 SLGSL
+386 SLGTL

-517 TDLSKNLVMANSLL
+517 TDLSKNLVAANSLL

-578 ELGITHLKED
+578 ELGITHLKES

-599 FRTSYGE
+599 FRASYGE

-612 LDNTQITHIIDF
+612 LENTQITNIIDF
-624 AGVKVFEDAS
+624 DGVKVFEDAS
-634 VDSAITIFKK
+634 VDSAVTIFRK
-644 IRADENS
+644 IRAGENS
-651 KFNFLASSTIN
+651 KFDFLASSTIN

-669 QIPQSALSETNFTFL
+669 KIPQSTLNETNFTFL
-684 DSSKFELK
+684 DKSKFELK

-701 LKDWDVNIYRGIL
+701 LKDWGVNINYGVKS
-714 TGLNEAFIIDSDT
+714 GLNEAFIIDSET

-740 ERTQKLIRPILR
+740 EQTQKLIRPILR

-759 DYKWA
+759 DYEWA
-764 GLWLICTF
+764 GLWLINIHNGYGTEPRINIDNF
-772 PALKIEIENLPNLK
+772 PKLKLYLDKFEPKLSKRSDKGATPYNLRNCA
-786 GYLQTFLPYIA
+786 YL
-797 QSGETIDGKKCR
+797 E
-809 KKTSNKWFETQDNIA
+809 
-824 YYKEFEKDKI
+824 EFEKEKI
-834 FYNEIGNE
+834 LCARMVQSPK
-842 INFALDTKKFVCN
+842 FAYDTN
-855 NKLYFISLEKNN
+855 NNIPDN
-867 TLQLKFLT
+867 TAYCITGENLKFLLAFLNST
-875 GVLNSKLLQWYF
+875 GVYKI
-887 SFKFNF
+887 FNF
-893 GGGKGTDSF
+893 FYAGGGLE
-902 GEIPIPQIASQ
+902 GEIKINRLEILPIPQITPQ

-928 LKANEKIKLY
+928 LKAIEKIKLY
-938 EKHMATLT
+938 EKHMPTLT
-946 LDEKLEAKENIDTLN
+946 LDEKLEAKENIDALN

-969 KINKLVFELYELT
+969 KMDKLVFELYELT
-982 SDEIALITEGGGSE
+982 SDEIALITGGGK
-996 SIAKIYIYILQR
+996 IDGIVKIYICILQR

>member
-12 QEQDEEKL
+12 QEQDEEKI

-25 NLQIYQA
+25 NLQTYQA

-87 AILINGEV
+87 AILINSEV

-114 NRELS
+114 NREFS

-133 AKYVV
+133 AKYVI
-138 VSNFNELRFYIG
+138 VSNFSELRFYIG

-163 SFDDFKKLHLLLSFE
+163 NFDEFKRLHLLLSFE
-178 SIGTDLPLKLKEKFA
+178 SISTDLPLKLKEKFA

-207 SAFRLTLFKNICKNN
+207 SVFRLTLFKNICKNN
-222 AGIDKN
+222 ASIDKN

-233 TQKLCDRLVFILFA
+233 TQKLCDRFVFILFA

-282 KAINE
+282 KAIDE
-287 GNERLDIKRYNGGL
+287 GSERLDIKRYNGGL

-347 LEELNAQINGD
+347 LEELNAQINGN

-386 SLGSL
+386 SLGTL

-458 EHGALDTYRKVYE
+458 EHAALDTYRKVYE

-517 TDLSKNLVMANSLL
+517 TDLSKNLVAANSLL

-567 SGTADLFVYFY
+567 SGMADLFVYFY
-578 ELGITHLKED
+578 ELGITHLKEN

-599 FRTSYGE
+599 FRASYGE

-612 LDNTQITHIIDF
+612 LENTQITHIIDF

-634 VDSAITIFKK
+634 VDSAVTVFRK
-644 IRADENS
+644 IRAGGNS
-651 KFNFLASSTIN
+651 KFNFLASSTTN

-669 QIPQSALSETNFTFL
+669 QIPQSTLNETNFTFL
-684 DSSKFELK
+684 DKSKFELK
-692 SKIEKVAKP
+692 NKIEKVAKP

-727 RDKILSTCIGDER
+727 RDKILNNCVGEER
-740 ERTQKLIRPILR
+740 EQTQKLIRPILR
-752 GRDIKRY
+752 GRDVKRY
-759 DYKWA
+759 DYEWA
-764 GLWLICTF
+764 GLWLINIHNGYDTKPRINIDNF
-772 PALKIEIENLPNLK
+772 PKLKLYLDKFEPKLSKRSDKGVTPYNLRNCA
-786 GYLQTFLPYIA
+786 YL
-797 QSGETIDGKKCR
+797 D
-809 KKTSNKWFETQDNIA
+809 
-824 YYKEFEKDKI
+824 EFEKEKI
-834 FYNEIGNE
+834 LCARMVQSPKFAYD
-842 INFALDTKKFVCN
+842 INN
-855 NKLYFISLEKNN
+855 NIPDN
-867 TLQLKFLT
+867 TAYCITGENLKFLLAF
-875 GVLNSKLLQWYF
+875 LNSTAVYKI
-887 SFKFNF
+887 FNF
-893 GGGKGTDSF
+893 FYAGGGLE
-902 GEIPIPQIASQ
+902 GEIKINRLEILPIPQITPQ

-982 SDEIALITEGGGSE
+982 SNEIALITGGGSE

>member
-1 MSIFNT
+1 MPIFNS

-20 KKRYL
+20 KKHYI
-25 NLQIYQA
+25 NLQMYQA
-32 KASEIKN
+32 KASDIKS

-64 TDPTNFNLER
+64 TNPTNFNLER

-119 PVDQAFRYFVSHDN
+119 PVDQAFRYFISHEN

-163 SFDDFKKLHLLLSFE
+163 SFDEFKKLHLLLSFE
-178 SIGTDLPLKLKEKFA
+178 SISTDLPLKLKEKFA

-222 AGIDKN
+222 TSIDKN

-233 TQKLCDRLVFILFA
+233 TQKLCDRFVFILFA

-282 KAINE
+282 KAIDE
-287 GNERLDIKRYNGGL
+287 GSERLDIKRYNGGL
-301 FATDTELDALKI
+301 FATDTELDALKM

-328 LSDIGVN
+328 LSDIGIN

-347 LEELNAQINGD
+347 LEELNAQINGN

-379 TEFIVEN
+379 TEFIIEN
-386 SLGSL
+386 SLGML

-517 TDLSKNLVMANSLL
+517 TDLSKNLVAANSLL

-578 ELGITHLKED
+578 ELGITHLKES

-599 FRTSYGE
+599 FRASYGE
-606 NLRKFI
+606 NLRRFI
-612 LDNTQITHIIDF
+612 LENTQITHIIDF

-634 VDSAITIFKK
+634 VDSAITIFRK
-644 IRADENS
+644 IGAGENS
-651 KFNFLASSTIN
+651 KFNFLASSTTN

-669 QIPQSALSETNFTFL
+669 QIPQSTLNETNFTFL
-684 DSSKFELK
+684 DKNKFELK

-714 TGLNEAFIIDSDT
+714 TGLNEAFIIDDST

-740 ERTQKLIRPILR
+740 EQTQKLIRPILR
-752 GRDIKRY
+752 DRDIKRY
-759 DYKWA
+759 DYEWA
-764 GLWLICTF
+764 GLWLINIHNGYGTEPRINIDNF
-772 PALKIEIENLPNLK
+772 PKLKLYLDKFEPKLSNRSDKGATPYNLRNCA
-786 GYLQTFLPYIA
+786 YL
-797 QSGETIDGKKCR
+797 E
-809 KKTSNKWFETQDNIA
+809 
-824 YYKEFEKDKI
+824 EFEKEKI
-834 FYNEIGNE
+834 LCARMVQSPKFAYDINNNIPDNTVYCIIGEN
-842 INFALDTKKFVCN
+842 
-855 NKLYFISLEKNN
+855 
-867 TLQLKFLT
+867 LKFLLAF
-875 GVLNSKLLQWYF
+875 LNSTAVYKI
-887 SFKFNF
+887 FNF
-893 GGGKGTDSF
+893 FYAGGGLE
-902 GEIPIPQIASQ
+902 GEIKINRLEILPIPQITPQ
-913 NENLANE
+913 NENLSNE

-938 EKHMATLT
+938 EKHMPTLN
-946 LDEKLEAKENIDTLN
+946 LDEKLEAKENIDALN

-969 KINKLVFELYELT
+969 KIDKLVFELYELT
-982 SDEIALITEGGGSE
+982 SDEIALITGGGF
-996 SIAKIYIYILQR
+996 
-1008 GENEPIRA
+1008 
-1016 LLQSA
+1016 
-1021 A
+1021 

>member
-12 QEQDEEKL
+12 QEQDEEKI

-25 NLQIYQA
+25 NLQTYQA

-87 AILINGEV
+87 AILINSEV

-133 AKYVV
+133 AKYVI
-138 VSNFNELRFYIG
+138 VSNFSELRFYIG

-163 SFDDFKKLHLLLSFE
+163 NFDEFKRLHLLLSFE
-178 SIGTDLPLKLKEKFA
+178 SISTDLPLKLKEKFA

-207 SAFRLTLFKNICKNN
+207 SVFRLTLFKNICKNN
-222 AGIDKN
+222 ASIDKN

-233 TQKLCDRLVFILFA
+233 TQKLCDRFVFILFA

-282 KAINE
+282 KAIDE
-287 GNERLDIKRYNGGL
+287 GSERLDIKRYNGGL

-347 LEELNAQINGD
+347 LEELNAQINGN

-386 SLGSL
+386 SLGTL

-458 EHGALDTYRKVYE
+458 EHAALDTYRKVYE

-517 TDLSKNLVMANSLL
+517 TDLSKNLVAANSLL

-567 SGTADLFVYFY
+567 SGMADLFVYFY
-578 ELGITHLKED
+578 ELGITHLKEN

-612 LDNTQITHIIDF
+612 LENTQITHIIDF

-634 VDSAITIFKK
+634 VDSAVTVFRK
-644 IRADENS
+644 IRAGGNS
-651 KFNFLASSTIN
+651 KFNFLASSTTN

-669 QIPQSALSETNFTFL
+669 QIPQSTLNETNFTFL
-684 DSSKFELK
+684 DKSKFELK
-692 SKIEKVAKP
+692 NKIEKVAKP

-727 RDKILSTCIGDER
+727 RDKILNNCVGEER
-740 ERTQKLIRPILR
+740 EQTQKLIRPILR
-752 GRDIKRY
+752 GRDVKRY
-759 DYKWA
+759 DYEWA
-764 GLWLICTF
+764 GLWLINIHNGYDTKPRINIDNF
-772 PALKIEIENLPNLK
+772 PKLKLYLDKFEPKLSKRSDKGVTPYNLRNCA
-786 GYLQTFLPYIA
+786 YL
-797 QSGETIDGKKCR
+797 D
-809 KKTSNKWFETQDNIA
+809 
-824 YYKEFEKDKI
+824 EFEKEKI
-834 FYNEIGNE
+834 LCARMVQSPKFAYDINNNIPDNTAYCIIGEN
-842 INFALDTKKFVCN
+842 
-855 NKLYFISLEKNN
+855 
-867 TLQLKFLT
+867 LKFLLAF
-875 GVLNSKLLQWYF
+875 LNSTAVYKI
-887 SFKFNF
+887 FNF
-893 GGGKGTDSF
+893 FYAGGGLE
-902 GEIPIPQIASQ
+902 GEIKINRLEILPIPQITPQ

-982 SDEIALITEGGGSE
+982 SNEIALITGGGSE